1 MDEEILGSVLH
12 GIKPKDYTPIQV
24 RPTPEFG
31 GIQLT
36 EEQQAKKDNMES
48 VKDGEILPLNGFA
61 DAVEAQWESA
71 KDLVKSTDVYKN
83 LFGNSAPDDNRLEQ
97 SEKLGSALGIA
108 PQLIA
113 SDPDMYKAAVTTYER
128 QRNAAALN
136 NQPFSAKTLNEL
148 YPELDTEDPVATTI
162 ALKDY
167 TNILKNRE
175 AAAQGAAVYTMP
187 ESKLTDLSNVIG
199 YLYDTST
206 HFAGTAYEAG
216 QALDAQSE
224 LMYKASIGEISDEE
238 VEKAI
243 PDLMNAQKAYN
254 AEIGDSYVA
263 KIVGETISQ
272 LSMQKNM
279 IMRGAAEILAP
290 IAPLAQPILA
300 ATGAAVT
307 GAAALAGLIALGTAS
322 VFTGTYRAEAGQAY
336 WDWRTKKDKNGKSVY
351 TREQAIGHAKRVGRI
366 NAAIETGAWELAL
379 KGITKVWGSDAAKA
393 VIKNEA
399 AMKKLIGAG
408 RAAVGAKAIGYGAK
422 QFVKVAAPEIAE
434 EGLQSLSADMDTNLF
449 GKETVPVREM
459 MGNALD
465 AMIEAVPS
473 VVGVSIGGAA
483 LAGAG
488 AHRAMKRIAGL
499 SEMKDAVI
507 EFKRENERSMLQ
519 KLIDLRSESSLYK
532 KAPETYRKTLQN
544 QLDHTGSGTLYID
557 ASAAAENEKTH
568 DALNKL
574 VEDGTITAKEL
585 DDAIKTGK
593 PLEVETGKYMQTA
606 TPETHEALSDYT
618 TMDKGEKTIH
628 AIREERQR
636 MKDMIDIVTMTREKR
651 EAAASEKILNDHFS
665 EDTDI
670 GREDRD
676 TAREIL
682 SGGLDHIEDTCKTI
696 LQEAKDTW
704 GKLTG
709 VKELQNYMERR
720 KTQDATTSNEKGVD
734 MFDVGEG
741 KDRVHLRVSKNPDW
755 YQDFYGAYGR
765 VPNQRELYDIA
776 QEKIIAEN
784 DKGDDELKAA
794 IAEIEEAKKRVESI
808 ERVSET
814 LKSLNKED
822 LIAQTLLDPETY
834 EEAYKPLLEEIKTA
848 GNGAVTK
855 AARDSAL
862 ILAKLAEN
870 FHKNYGVPLKLA
882 MVKAG
887 KSWESTRKPYHQ
899 MAGEHARNAP
909 LDKLEVAKKM
919 EEEEASPEE
928 IWDATGWMRGPE
940 GEWRFEIPDYL
951 ENIHLDRLSEEPRYI
966 DEIYDN
972 HDLYEAYP
980 ELRDVTI
987 RVADLKTEYNG
998 EHAGANGLTI
1008 GDIIT
1013 IDRSHAAKNDTDVKK
1028 IIIHELQHVIQN
1040 EFERGFSKG
1049 GTPKTAKA
1057 AMQETLKMLRRA
1069 LEDESNGSKAAEDY
1083 VKVSKK
1089 IFEEKDFT
1097 KGLLLMA
1104 EKSKIGKAL
1113 IHEKKAELDLIISEI
1128 ITINTAIREGTDYDA
1143 YRRLG
1148 GEAES
1153 FMIEERAKEEERRTY
1168 YARHFS
1174 EILDDYYKMTQTL
1187 TKNEENKLDEL
1198 HRKEDARDK
1207 YLKDPNHDQAEGI
1220 RMMKEIV
1227 MLKKAIPDEQIIKLE
1242 KCREAYKQLDNLQK
1256 RAPMPTYNR
1265 DNRYGYAVV
1274 NFGGGVFPLAQREM
1288 IEKSMAEKQLDADE
1302 KSFADSVDRFMA
1314 GKISTDTIQVMRTPL
1329 VMRLVGA
1336 EVLPVEISVSDLK
1349 KVLVDKHTDI
1359 TPDIMKQIPR
1369 ALTDPMMIFS
1379 TYSGK
1384 NGEVRKV
1391 IVLELKDKNGATIV
1405 IPMELERKK
1414 GNYEVNQI
1422 TSAYGKTDK
1431 KTRRT
1436 SFVWFQKQLQ
1446 EGKLEYANRKK
1457 AIDWISSEQPQ
1468 WLIPKEKVDNLL
1480 SAPNVANEEDL
1491 VKMKSENPA
1500 YYQTAADKNLVAM
1513 HNIDLGN
1520 LAAAIKLGGLPVPSI
1535 AVTKKQTPY
1544 TGFGDAT
1551 LIMKKDTVDPSKTPV
1566 FSRDAWTGVFPKVIR
1581 LANMKRLT
1589 SFVEKA
1595 IEPLQKELPR
1605 EAADYGD
1612 IYDSYILR
1620 NANNKNG
1627 DVQEM
1632 LEDSLNS
1639 AGYKYYFLKTINKE
1653 PKLKWRKKG
1662 LSKELIDHPEILQAC
1677 QWLEKK
1683 YGKQGL
1689 KELLHEGPFAMLEES
1704 TDLKEANDLIVNE
1717 LSKKPEGNESPFL
1730 KRVHKRQQARLVN
1743 GETLHS
1749 LLSDYLERDR
1759 KVFEEESFKQ
1769 QLDKRI
1775 KANQNTFNAW
1785 KESFRDE
1792 MLGESVIRDSGK
1804 PADLENIVDAMLGN
1818 LKNAQKGFAGFGIG
1832 NIIASSAKKIE
1843 SFGEMHREADRN
1855 MDESTNI
1862 ETGLDKSEQYT
1873 KVKDEIIDFTDR
1885 MAEAYKWED
1894 SWESCSDASQVLMS
1908 MMSGKTFKA
1917 SARKFGFTY
1926 SAALEKQAKEI
1937 IKEVKDLPAKYFEAK
1952 PQRAVRF
1959 SEVAAAVMPKNASKE
1974 IKDYLRAQGVT
1985 IRLYDPRIE
1994 GDRERV
2000 TNSAQDRVKQYFQE
2014 GSNYQ
2019 GSYDRNTNV
2028 IELFDGANEST
2039 VIHEGAHM
2047 FLSMLENMSQM
2058 SEENVATYFNGDTA
2072 KARAALKSMQ
2082 GDLSAIRSW
2091 AAFSE
2096 DHLSEYKGT
2105 ILEKEFTKYA
2115 EDIRAGK
2122 NGAMERW
2129 MQERFARG
2137 FEKYLMDGSAPTKE
2151 MQGVFRR
2158 FKKWL
2163 TDIYKTA
2170 KSLGNVELTPEIKD
2184 IFDRMISTE
2193 DEINAWA
2200 AQRKLEA
2207 IDKTVN
2213 VNQSELG
2220 NLKAWAESVKDK
2232 ALEKAMSYYLH
2243 MVREEAIENFKASI
2257 SSEEE
2262 RTSFIESLGEENEIY
2277 QIETIYNS
2285 DTFPT
2290 KKDRDKFLQ
2299 MAGFTEKDLK
2309 EKLRAA
2315 GGTTEERWNKHIEEM
2330 VQHYREEA
2338 LTPEAIRGMAEE
2350 ILRSPEGMAKKSR
2363 IEAML
2368 LEKKVS
2374 AYIHLVN
2381 SMQMELKRSKD
2392 KKKTAREIRKRLGL
2406 VSEKETTEI
2415 DKQTDVIAKSEDKI
2429 AKLEKQKKLLKEQL
2443 EKAKAEA
2450 AAAKGENKSRK
2461 ESQTILEGN
2470 MRALEAELE
2479 KERAQRAKA
2488 DSTTKDAELT
2498 AADLAVQLQTMVDGL
2513 KESRDTMRFDMR
2525 EIKEDARNT
2534 LGGER
2539 LSHATSWRWWENKAQ
2554 IAEAR
2559 AMKAA
2564 AGNDWEG
2571 AAYWKREQAQCL
2583 TMAKFARANE
2593 EEIRRTLHGGG
2604 GKVTTPLLNE
2614 NGMER
2619 YGILGILNRISRTD
2633 KPVLMKDD
2641 ARYFV
2646 QHMAYVL
2653 GLTKKD
2659 GILPIDEN
2667 GQERPFNWRWL
2678 AIEMNP
2684 MQAMDNE
2691 NYFAEDIIPGW
2702 MRSAFEGSTALKLKD
2717 LTMDQFREMAKVMK
2731 AVYKLGRRE
2740 YEGNTLGTSFD
2751 EASQKIH
2758 DEILGNWT
2766 HRVATPGLKNQTA
2779 TSLDRLETKI
2789 HSLIKDITLPEI
2801 LIERL
2806 GKSAAE
2812 YFYKPMDKA
2821 AAHLR
2826 ELKSAARVT
2835 FRKNFAIYSRKEWT
2849 AIRSKKLY
2857 TVGLDE
2863 RGRPVS
2869 YTKEQLLA
2877 MALNF
2882 GTKSNRERLI
2892 ETLWLSDTLN
2902 TDEKTILDMLDKNLT
2917 DKDWDFVES
2926 VWEHLNSYWGERNKV
2941 QNDLYGTPLGKVQG
2955 EDFTLKSGR
2964 IIHGQY
2970 YRIKYDPLSSTKTS
2984 NFSTT
2989 DIAKMDMQNIS
3000 SFSLGM
3006 GSTKQRAG
3014 TSSGQKLRLDLDVYV
3029 EAVNEAMQHI
3039 AMREATV
3046 DVYKLLNRKEVV
3058 AAIENTAGPETLSL
3072 LQGWAKDCWH
3082 SSIKDMSEWDSTLGR
3097 ARRRFNFTTMGFRF
3111 STALLNIGNITGM
3124 MERMGAANALKAVG
3138 DFYFHGNIIE
3148 QRRFIQDK
3156 STMMRDRGA
3165 TIDRD
3170 MYMQDRLPV
3179 GKNESEFRSKI
3190 EHGKYG
3196 VDTLNSK
3203 AYWLIQVTDEM
3214 FSMPEWL
3221 YTYKNAMA
3229 VMEVD
3234 GKLTREEM
3242 DAEAVRL
3249 ADKAVRETFGSNETK
3264 DQTSFIRKNGILA
3277 QMTTF
3282 YSYTNLVT
3290 NQFIRAGYILYDKG
3304 DVKPLLAAT
3313 WYWWILGALVETV
3326 LREIGDDSDDEDKWK
3341 KKFLHVIASG
3351 GPIGGVP
3358 LVREAVPWTVDFF
3371 TGKSFGSAAPD
3382 APFFD
3387 ALKHMENFLRATKKG
3402 DLIEMGR
3409 GATKAITRTSV
3420 PVPDTITDAFWNFMR
3435 MACTDTEFTMWDWFR
3450 KSLWDKTLKEKK
3462 K

>member
-1 MDEEILGSVLH
+1 MDEEILGSVLR

-48 VKDGEILPLNGFA
+48 VKDGEILPLGGFT
-61 DAVEAQWESA
+61 DTVEAQWESA

-199 YLYDTST
+199 YLYDTGT
-206 HFAGTAYEAG
+206 RFVGTAYEAG

-224 LMYKASIGEISDEE
+224 LMYKASIGAISDEE

-243 PDLMNAQKAYN
+243 PDLMNVQKAYN

-279 IMRGAAEILAP
+279 IMRGAAEILSP

-300 ATGAAVT
+300 ATKTNLPQIATLGAASAASAVGATGAVAGAAVT
-307 GAAALAGLIALGTAS
+307 GAAALTGLIALGTAS
-322 VFTGTYRAEAGQAY
+322 VFVGTYRAEAGQAY
-336 WDWRTKKDKNGKSVY
+336 WDWRAKKDKNGKSVY
-351 TREQAIGHAKRVGRI
+351 TRDEAIGHAKRVGVI
-366 NAAIETGAWELAL
+366 NAAIEAGAMELAL

-408 RAAVGAKAIGYGAK
+408 RNTVRAKAIGYGAK
-422 QFVKVAAPEIAE
+422 QLVKVAAPEIAE
-434 EGLQSLSADMDTNLF
+434 EGLQSLSADIDTNLF
-449 GKETVPVREM
+449 GKETVSIREM
-459 MGNALD
+459 TGNALD

-473 VVGVSIGGAA
+473 VVGMSIGGAA
-483 LAGAG
+483 LAGVG
-488 AHRAMKRIAGL
+488 ANRAMKRISGL

-519 KLIDLRSESSLYK
+519 KLMDLRSESSLYK
-532 KAPETYRKTLQN
+532 KAPETYQKTLQN
-544 QLDHTGSGTLYID
+544 QLDRTGSGTLYID

-606 TPETHEALSDYT
+606 TPETHDALSDYT

-696 LQEAKDTW
+696 LQEAKDAW

-709 VKELQNYMERR
+709 VKELQDYMERR
-720 KTQDATTSNEKGVD
+720 KTQDANFSNEKGVD

-765 VPNQRELYDIA
+765 APNQRELYDIA

-784 DKGDDELKAA
+784 DKGDEESKAA

-834 EEAYKPLLEEIKTA
+834 EEAYKPLLEEIKAA

-862 ILAKLAEN
+862 VLAKLAEN

-887 KSWESTRKPYHQ
+887 EVVGINKEGYHQ
-899 MAGEHARNAP
+899 MAGEYAHNV
-909 LDKLEVAKKM
+909 LSSKSTKK
-919 EEEEASPEE
+919 
-928 IWDATGWMRGPE
+928 D
-940 GEWRFEIPDYL
+940 
-951 ENIHLDRLSEEPRYI
+951 
-966 DEIYDN
+966 
-972 HDLYEAYP
+972 
-980 ELRDVTI
+980 
-987 RVADLKTEYNG
+987 
-998 EHAGANGLTI
+998 
-1008 GDIIT
+1008 
-1013 IDRSHAAKNDTDVKK
+1013 
-1028 IIIHELQHVIQN
+1028 
-1040 EFERGFSKG
+1040 
-1049 GTPKTAKA
+1049 
-1057 AMQETLKMLRRA
+1057 
-1069 LEDESNGSKAAEDY
+1069 
-1083 VKVSKK
+1083 
-1089 IFEEKDFT
+1089 
-1097 KGLLLMA
+1097 MA
-1104 EKSKIGKAL
+1104 E
-1113 IHEKKAELDLIISEI
+1113 
-1128 ITINTAIREGTDYDA
+1128 R
-1143 YRRLG
+1143 
-1148 GEAES
+1148 
-1153 FMIEERAKEEERRTY
+1153 
-1168 YARHFS
+1168 
-1174 EILDDYYKMTQTL
+1174 
-1187 TKNEENKLDEL
+1187 
-1198 HRKEDARDK
+1198 
-1207 YLKDPNHDQAEGI
+1207 
-1220 RMMKEIV
+1220 
-1227 MLKKAIPDEQIIKLE
+1227 
-1242 KCREAYKQLDNLQK
+1242 
-1256 RAPMPTYNR
+1256 
-1265 DNRYGYAVV
+1265 
-1274 NFGGGVFPLAQREM
+1274 
-1288 IEKSMAEKQLDADE
+1288 QLDADE

-1457 AIDWISSEQPQ
+1457 ATDWISSEQPH
-1468 WLIPKEKVDNLL
+1468 WLIPEEKVDNLL

-1491 VKMKSENPA
+1491 VKLKSENPT
-1500 YYQTAADKNLVAM
+1500 YYQTAADKDLVAM

-1520 LAAAIKLGGLPVPSI
+1520 PAAAIKLGGLPVPSI

-1544 TGFGDAT
+1544 TEFGDAT

-1595 IEPLQKELPR
+1595 IEPLQEELPR

-1612 IYDSYILR
+1612 IYASYILR

-1627 DVQEM
+1627 DVQKM

-1662 LSKELIDHPEILQAC
+1662 LNKELIDHPEILQAC
-1677 QWLEKK
+1677 QGLEKK

-1689 KELLHEGPFAMLEES
+1689 KELLYEGPFSMLEES

-1730 KRVHKRQQARLVN
+1730 KRVHERQRARLVN
-1743 GETLHS
+1743 GEKLHS
-1749 LLSDYLERDR
+1749 LLSDYLERDK
-1759 KVFEEESFKQ
+1759 KVFEGESFKQ
-1769 QLDKRI
+1769 QLDERI

-1818 LKNAQKGFAGFGIG
+1818 LKNAQKSFAGFGIG

-1843 SFGEMHREADRN
+1843 SFGEMHREADRK

-1862 ETGLDKSEQYT
+1862 ETSLDKSEQYT
-1873 KVKDEIIDFTDR
+1873 KVKNEIMDFTDR

-1894 SWESCSDASQVLMS
+1894 HWESCSDASQVLMS

-2019 GSYDRNTNV
+2019 GSYDRNANV

-2058 SEENVATYFNGDTA
+2058 SEENVVTYFNGDTA

-2082 GDLSAIRSW
+2082 GDLSTIRSW

-2122 NGAMERW
+2122 AGAMERW

-2193 DEINAWA
+2193 AEINAWA

-2262 RTSFIESLGEENEIY
+2262 RTSYSESLGEENEIY

-2285 DTFPT
+2285 DIFPT
-2290 KKDRDKFLQ
+2290 KKDRDEFLQ
-2299 MAGFTEKDLK
+2299 MAGLTEKDLK

-2406 VSEKETTEI
+2406 VSEKETTEV

-2450 AAAKGENKSRK
+2450 AAAKGENQSRK

-2513 KESRDTMRFDMR
+2513 KESRDAMRFDMR
-2525 EIKEDARNT
+2525 EIKQDARNT
-2534 LGGER
+2534 LGGEK

-2564 AGNDWEG
+2564 AGNDLEG

-2583 TMAKFARANE
+2583 TMAKYAKLNE

-2633 KPVLMKDD
+2633 KPVMMKDD

-2659 GILPIDEN
+2659 GILPIDKN
-2667 GQERPFNWRWL
+2667 GQERPFSWRWL

-2691 NYFAEDIIPGW
+2691 KYFAEDIIPGW
-2702 MRSAFEGSTALKLKD
+2702 MRSAFDGSSPMKMKD

-2751 EASQKIH
+2751 DAAQKIH

-2766 HRVATPGLKNQTA
+2766 HRVASPGLKNQTA
-2779 TSLDRLETKI
+2779 TGLDRLGTKI

-2812 YFYKPMDKA
+2812 YFYKPIDKA
-2821 AAHLR
+2821 TAHLR

-2835 FRKNFAIYSRKEWT
+2835 FRTNFDTYSRKEWT

-2863 RGRPVS
+2863 RGKPVS

-2892 ETLWLSDTLN
+2892 ETLWLSDTLT
-2902 TDEKTILDMLDKNLT
+2902 TDEKSILDMLDKNLT
-2917 DKDWDFVES
+2917 DKDWDFVEK
-2926 VWEHLNSYWGERNKV
+2926 VWDHLNSYWGERNKV

-2964 IIHGQY
+2964 VIHGQY

-3014 TSSGQKLRLDLDVYV
+3014 ASGGQKLRLDLDVYV

-3058 AAIENTAGPETLSL
+3058 TAIENAAGPETLSL

-3124 MERMGAANALKAVG
+3124 MDRMGAANALKAVG
-3138 DFYFHGNIIE
+3138 DFYFHGNIRE
-3148 QRRFIQDK
+3148 QRAFIQNK

-3179 GKNESEFRSKI
+3179 GKNESELRSKI

-3196 VDTLNSK
+3196 VDALNSK
-3203 AYWLIQVTDEM
+3203 AYWLIQATDEM
-3214 FSMPEWL
+3214 FSLPEWL

-3313 WYWWILGALVETV
+3313 WYWWILGALVETT

-3341 KKFLHVIASG
+3341 KKFLHVLASG

-3387 ALKHMENFLRATKKG
+3387 TLKHMENFLRAAKKG

-3409 GATKAITRTSV
+3409 GATKAITRTSI

>member
-1 MDEEILGSVLH
+1 MDEEILGSVLR

-61 DAVEAQWESA
+61 DAVDAQWESA

-108 PQLIA
+108 PQLIV

-199 YLYDTST
+199 YLYDTGT
-206 HFAGTAYEAG
+206 HFASTAYEAG

-243 PDLMNAQKAYN
+243 PDLMNAKKAYN

-279 IMRGAAEILAP
+279 IMRGAAEILSP

-300 ATGAAVT
+300 ATKTNLPQIATLGAASAAGAVGATGAVAGVAVT
-307 GAAALAGLIALGTAS
+307 GAAALTGLIALGTAS

-434 EGLQSLSADMDTNLF
+434 EGLQSLSEDIDTNLF

-473 VVGVSIGGAA
+473 VVGMSIGGAA

-519 KLIDLRSESSLYK
+519 KLMDLRSESSLYK

-606 TPETHEALSDYT
+606 TTETHEALSDYT

-651 EAAASEKILNDHFS
+651 EAAATEKILNDHFS
-665 EDTDI
+665 DDTDI

-709 VKELQNYMERR
+709 VKELQDYMERR
-720 KTQDATTSNEKGVD
+720 KTQDANTSNEKGVD

-755 YQDFYGAYGR
+755 YQDFYGTYGR
-765 VPNQRELYDIA
+765 APNQRELYDIA

-784 DKGDDELKAA
+784 NKGDDESKAA

-855 AARDSAL
+855 SARDSAL
-862 ILAKLAEN
+862 VLAKLAEN

-887 KSWESTRKPYHQ
+887 EVVGIREGAYGMAAFEIRKAGATKVSQLLERIDKGIRHSAIRFTDDNGVSWAGERIPHIRKHLTDEEIQDLSEHIGTIEEYAPSDWQDGDYKGQLEGKHYVVKVKGAKGTYYAVLSFAENGKIWIATAANDKQSNQYKKEIGAFHAEMLTDKAAASDSHQNAPISLQSLQEKIGIVKKSAYHQ
-899 MAGEHARNAP
+899 MAGEYAHNV
-909 LDKLEVAKKM
+909 LSDKLRKK
-919 EEEEASPEE
+919 
-928 IWDATGWMRGPE
+928 G
-940 GEWRFEIPDYL
+940 
-951 ENIHLDRLSEEPRYI
+951 
-966 DEIYDN
+966 
-972 HDLYEAYP
+972 
-980 ELRDVTI
+980 
-987 RVADLKTEYNG
+987 
-998 EHAGANGLTI
+998 
-1008 GDIIT
+1008 
-1013 IDRSHAAKNDTDVKK
+1013 
-1028 IIIHELQHVIQN
+1028 
-1040 EFERGFSKG
+1040 
-1049 GTPKTAKA
+1049 
-1057 AMQETLKMLRRA
+1057 
-1069 LEDESNGSKAAEDY
+1069 
-1083 VKVSKK
+1083 
-1089 IFEEKDFT
+1089 
-1097 KGLLLMA
+1097 MA
-1104 EKSKIGKAL
+1104 E
-1113 IHEKKAELDLIISEI
+1113 
-1128 ITINTAIREGTDYDA
+1128 
-1143 YRRLG
+1143 
-1148 GEAES
+1148 
-1153 FMIEERAKEEERRTY
+1153 
-1168 YARHFS
+1168 
-1174 EILDDYYKMTQTL
+1174 Q
-1187 TKNEENKLDEL
+1187 
-1198 HRKEDARDK
+1198 
-1207 YLKDPNHDQAEGI
+1207 
-1220 RMMKEIV
+1220 
-1227 MLKKAIPDEQIIKLE
+1227 
-1242 KCREAYKQLDNLQK
+1242 
-1256 RAPMPTYNR
+1256 
-1265 DNRYGYAVV
+1265 
-1274 NFGGGVFPLAQREM
+1274 
-1288 IEKSMAEKQLDADE
+1288 QLDADE

-1314 GKISTDTIQVMRTPL
+1314 GKEEAPMVRVMTTPL
-1329 VMRLVGA
+1329 VLKLTGA
-1336 EVLPVEISVSDLK
+1336 EVLPVEIAKTDLEK
-1349 KVLVDKHTDI
+1349 ILNRKHAGDM
-1359 TPDIMKQIPR
+1359 TPEIMKRLPR
-1369 ALTDPMMIFS
+1369 ALTDPIMIFKS
-1379 TYSGK
+1379 YTGP
-1384 NGEVRKV
+1384 NGEERRVV
-1391 IVLELKDKNGATIV
+1391 VVDLKDNNGATIV
-1405 IPMELERKK
+1405 VPFELKATNTERR
-1414 GNYEVNQI
+1414 YIVNRI
-1422 TSAYGKTDK
+1422 ASVYGKTGNR
-1431 KTRRT
+1431 TRT
-1436 SFVWFQKQLQ
+1436 PSYEWFGRQL
-1446 EGKLEYANRKK
+1446 ENGNLLYANRKK
-1457 AIDWISSEQPQ
+1457 AINEILQRSPNWP
-1468 WLIPKEKVDNLL
+1468 IPEEKVDNLL

-1491 VKMKSENPA
+1491 VKLKSENPT
-1500 YYQTAADKNLVAM
+1500 YYQTAADKDLVVY
-1513 HNIDLGN
+1513 HNVSAGKLRE
-1520 LAAAIKLGGLPVPSI
+1520 AIKLGGLPMPSLAI
-1535 AVTKKQTPY
+1535 TKRDIP
-1544 TGFGDAT
+1544 FGDFGEIT
-1551 LIMKKDTVDPSKTPV
+1551 LIGDKDMIDPRKSRSNEV
-1566 FSRDAWTGVFPKVIR
+1566 FSRDAYTVRKPVVNYEVPAKIDSDAFHKKYEETRKFLKKNSIDVGEINFSFYDGEES
-1581 LANMKRLT
+1581 LAAMENNI
-1589 SFVEKA
+1589 A
-1595 IEPLQKELPR
+1595 I
-1605 EAADYGD
+1605 
-1612 IYDSYILR
+1612 
-1620 NANNKNG
+1620 
-1627 DVQEM
+1627 
-1632 LEDSLNS
+1632 
-1639 AGYKYYFLKTINKE
+1639 KYYYVKNVLKKDIPIKE
-1653 PKLKWRKKG
+1653 RTVTPPVRGERFFKEYPKLIHALKSPMVKKGDFSEVDQAARPYFDDMRQDIAKGKGLVG
-1662 LSKELIDHPEILQAC
+1662 LSKRLLAKWTTNGHINEEGVKEFLLRLSAYEEDKKKKAYKEVDRQAFIKDLRKTIEEAGMERFTAFVRSEFDSLYKDRYLWDNGKKYAFNIDNIVKLMKKYRGTNNEGPGGINYGFNSLLAFLSKKFTSIRDIKNHESLLAPNKKELARYKKAEDMYNRLIDEAAELRGSYGMDLDMDLAELMKDTRDGKKDLHGFPEDKKFLQHI
-1677 QWLEKK
+1677 KD
-1683 YGKQGL
+1683 
-1689 KELLHEGPFAMLEES
+1689 F
-1704 TDLKEANDLIVNE
+1704 LKEAD
-1717 LSKKPEGNESPFL
+1717 
-1730 KRVHKRQQARLVN
+1730 
-1743 GETLHS
+1743 
-1749 LLSDYLERDR
+1749 
-1759 KVFEEESFKQ
+1759 KV
-1769 QLDKRI
+1769 
-1775 KANQNTFNAW
+1775 T
-1785 KESFRDE
+1785 
-1792 MLGESVIRDSGK
+1792 
-1804 PADLENIVDAMLGN
+1804 
-1818 LKNAQKGFAGFGIG
+1818 
-1832 NIIASSAKKIE
+1832 
-1843 SFGEMHREADRN
+1843 
-1855 MDESTNI
+1855 
-1862 ETGLDKSEQYT
+1862 
-1873 KVKDEIIDFTDR
+1873 TD
-1885 MAEAYKWED
+1885 
-1894 SWESCSDASQVLMS
+1894 
-1908 MMSGKTFKA
+1908 
-1917 SARKFGFTY
+1917 
-1926 SAALEKQAKEI
+1926 
-1937 IKEVKDLPAKYFEAK
+1937 YFEAK
-1952 PQRAVRF
+1952 PARKVTFDEFSGAVIPKGT
-1959 SEVAAAVMPKNASKE
+1959 SEETVNFLES
-1974 IKDYLRAQGVT
+1974 QGIVV
-1985 IRLYDPRIE
+1985 REYDQDVE
-1994 GDRERV
+1994 GDREAKAKELGQKLNV
-2000 TNSAQDRVKQYFQE
+2000 YFQ
-2014 GSNYQ
+2014 NKYQ
-2019 GSYDRNTNV
+2019 GSYDRNANV

-2058 SEENVATYFNGDTA
+2058 SEENVATHFNGDTE
-2072 KARAALKSMQ
+2072 KARAAMKSMQ
-2082 GDLSAIRSW
+2082 GDLSTIRSW

-2122 NGAMERW
+2122 AGAMERW

-2193 DEINAWA
+2193 SEINAWA

-2290 KKDRDKFLQ
+2290 KKDRDEFLQ
-2299 MAGFTEKDLK
+2299 MAGLTEKDLE

-2350 ILRSPEGMAKKSR
+2350 IIRSPEGMAKKSR

-2450 AAAKGENKSRK
+2450 EAAKGENKSRK

-2479 KERAQRAKA
+2479 KERNARAKA

-2513 KESRDTMRFDMR
+2513 KESRDAMRFDMR

-2534 LGGER
+2534 LGGEK

-2633 KPVLMKDD
+2633 KPVMMKDD

-2659 GILPIDEN
+2659 GILPIDES

-2678 AIEMNP
+2678 AVEMNP
-2684 MQAMDNE
+2684 MQAMDDDR
-2691 NYFAEDIIPGW
+2691 YMAEDIIPGW
-2702 MRSAFEGSTALKLKD
+2702 MRSAFEGSTSLKLKD

-2751 EASQKIH
+2751 NAAQKIH
-2758 DEILGNWT
+2758 DEILDNWT

-2779 TSLDRLETKI
+2779 TSLDRLGTKI

-2801 LIERL
+2801 LIERM

-2863 RGRPVS
+2863 RGKPVS

-2964 IIHGQY
+2964 IIHGKY

-3014 TSSGQKLRLDLDVYV
+3014 ASGGQKLRLDLDVYV

-3082 SSIKDMSEWDSTLGR
+3082 SSIKDMSEWDSALGR

-3111 STALLNIGNITGM
+3111 STALMNIGNITGM
-3124 MERMGAANALKAVG
+3124 MDRMGAANALKAVG
-3138 DFYFHGNIIE
+3138 DFYFHGNIVE
-3148 QRRFIQDK
+3148 QRRFIQTK

-3203 AYWLIQVTDEM
+3203 AYWLIQATDEM
-3214 FSMPEWL
+3214 FSLPEWL
-3221 YTYKNAMA
+3221 FTYKRAMA
-3229 VMEVD
+3229 AMEIE
-3234 GKLTREEM
+3234 GKLNRDEM

-3282 YSYTNLVT
+3282 YSYTNLFT
-3290 NQFIRAGYILYDKG
+3290 NQFIRAGYVLYDKG
-3304 DVKPLLAAT
+3304 DVKPLIAAT
-3313 WYWWILGALVETV
+3313 WYWWILGALVETT

-3387 ALKHMENFLRATKKG
+3387 TLKHMEKFLRATKKG

-3409 GATKAITRTSV
+3409 GATKTITRTSI

>member
-24 RPTPEFG
+24 RQTPEFG

-48 VKDGEILPLNGFA
+48 VKDGEILPLGGFA
-61 DAVEAQWESA
+61 DTVEAQWESA

-83 LFGNSAPDDNRLEQ
+83 LFGSSAPDDNRLEQ

-175 AAAQGAAVYTMP
+175 AAAQGVAVYAMP
-187 ESKLTDLSNVIG
+187 ESKLNDISNVIG
-199 YLYDTST
+199 YLYDTGT
-206 HFAGTAYEAG
+206 HFASTAYEAG

-243 PDLMNAQKAYN
+243 PGLMNAQKAYN

-300 ATGAAVT
+300 ATKTNLPQIATLGAASAASAVGATGAVAGAAVT

-379 KGITKVWGSDAAKA
+379 KGIIKVWGSDAAKA

-422 QFVKVAAPEIAE
+422 QFAKVAAPEIAE
-434 EGLQSLSADMDTNLF
+434 EGLQSLSSDLDTRFF
-449 GKETVPVREM
+449 GKEKVPVREM

-473 VVGVSIGGAA
+473 VVGMSIGGAA

-488 AHRAMKRIAGL
+488 AHRAMKRITGL

-519 KLIDLRSESSLYK
+519 KLMDLRSESSLYK

-651 EAAASEKILNDHFS
+651 EAAATEKILNDHFS
-665 EDTDI
+665 DDTDI

-696 LQEAKDTW
+696 LQEAKDAW

-709 VKELQNYMERR
+709 VEALQDYMERR
-720 KTQDATTSNEKGVD
+720 KTQDANFSNEKGVD

-755 YQDFYGAYGR
+755 YQDFYGTYGR
-765 VPNQRELYDIA
+765 APNQRELYDIA

-784 DKGDDELKAA
+784 DKGDEESKAA

-834 EEAYKPLLEEIKTA
+834 EEAYKPLLEEIKAA

-862 ILAKLAEN
+862 VLAKLAEN

-882 MVKAG
+882 MIAAGEVSPETASQLNQSAIENELQLVKEKYWNTEEWMKAPDGTLTKLTERQWLITHSETFREWFGDWETVEKVTKLYYGNPIVMTEGGFKEKLEKAARDNGINIAADADSIRKEIKTIFKSLYPGKELSKGYREPGRVKNLDGELISITVSSAKELRHHSTNPRTLFLAVSLDSVIENATFLYEEVKDESRVKKSNQTTLAYRYYATRVVVNGEECIARIIVRKDKNGNLYFYDGDITSNEQIKKDLPKYLYPDTKTGQNLG
-887 KSWESTRKPYHQ
+887 KSLFTHSIQEWLAKVKETTDKIGGNGEVLASVVNDFEESSTYHQ
-899 MAGEHARNAP
+899 MAGEYAHNV
-909 LDKLEVAKKM
+909 LSGKLTKK
-919 EEEEASPEE
+919 
-928 IWDATGWMRGPE
+928 D
-940 GEWRFEIPDYL
+940 
-951 ENIHLDRLSEEPRYI
+951 
-966 DEIYDN
+966 
-972 HDLYEAYP
+972 
-980 ELRDVTI
+980 
-987 RVADLKTEYNG
+987 
-998 EHAGANGLTI
+998 
-1008 GDIIT
+1008 
-1013 IDRSHAAKNDTDVKK
+1013 
-1028 IIIHELQHVIQN
+1028 
-1040 EFERGFSKG
+1040 
-1049 GTPKTAKA
+1049 
-1057 AMQETLKMLRRA
+1057 
-1069 LEDESNGSKAAEDY
+1069 
-1083 VKVSKK
+1083 
-1089 IFEEKDFT
+1089 
-1097 KGLLLMA
+1097 MA
-1104 EKSKIGKAL
+1104 E
-1113 IHEKKAELDLIISEI
+1113 
-1128 ITINTAIREGTDYDA
+1128 R
-1143 YRRLG
+1143 
-1148 GEAES
+1148 
-1153 FMIEERAKEEERRTY
+1153 
-1168 YARHFS
+1168 
-1174 EILDDYYKMTQTL
+1174 
-1187 TKNEENKLDEL
+1187 
-1198 HRKEDARDK
+1198 
-1207 YLKDPNHDQAEGI
+1207 
-1220 RMMKEIV
+1220 
-1227 MLKKAIPDEQIIKLE
+1227 
-1242 KCREAYKQLDNLQK
+1242 
-1256 RAPMPTYNR
+1256 
-1265 DNRYGYAVV
+1265 
-1274 NFGGGVFPLAQREM
+1274 
-1288 IEKSMAEKQLDADE
+1288 QLDADE

-1349 KVLVDKHTDI
+1349 KVLVDKHADI

-1384 NGEVRKV
+1384 NGEARKV
-1391 IVLELKDKNGATIV
+1391 IVLELKDENGATIV
-1405 IPMELERKK
+1405 VPMELEHMSDGYK
-1414 GNYEVNQI
+1414 VNRM
-1422 TSAYGKTDK
+1422 TSTYGKTDR
-1431 KTRRT
+1431 KTGEP
-1436 SFVWFQKQLQ
+1436 SYEWFKKQL
-1446 EGKLEYANRKK
+1446 EAGNLEYVNRKK
-1457 AIDWISSEQPQ
+1457 ATDWISTEQPD

-1491 VKMKSENPA
+1491 VKLKSENPT
-1500 YYQTAADKNLVAM
+1500 YYQTAADKDLVVY
-1513 HNIDLGN
+1513 HNVSTGKLRE
-1520 LAAAIKLGGLPVPSI
+1520 AIKLGGLPMPSLAI
-1535 AVTKKQTPY
+1535 TKRDIP
-1544 TGFGDAT
+1544 FGDFGEIT
-1551 LIMKKDTVDPSKTPV
+1551 LIGDKDVIDPRKSRSNEV
-1566 FSRDAWTGVFPKVIR
+1566 FSRDAYTVRKPVVNYEVPAKIDSDAFHKKYEETRKFLNKNSIDVGEINFSFYDGEESLAAMENNIAIKYYYVKNVLKKDIPIKERTVTPPVRGERLFKEYPELIHVLKSSKVKKGDFSEVDQAARPYFDEMRQDIAMGKGLVGRSKRVLAKWTTNGHINEEGVKELLLR
-1581 LANMKRLT
+1581 LSTYEEDKKKKPYKEVDRQD
-1589 SFVEKA
+1589 FVKDLRKA
-1595 IEPLQKELPR
+1595 IEEAGIERFTAFVRSEFDSLYKDRYLWDNGKKYAFNIDNIVKLMKKYRGTNNEGPGGINYGFNSLLTFLSKKFTSIRDIKNHESLLAPNKKELAR
-1605 EAADYGD
+1605 YKKAEDMYNRLIDEAAELRGSYGMD
-1612 IYDSYILR
+1612 LDMDLAGLMKDTR
-1620 NANNKNG
+1620 DGKKDLHG
-1627 DVQEM
+1627 FP
-1632 LEDSLNS
+1632 ED
-1639 AGYKYYFLKTINKE
+1639 KKFLQHIK
-1653 PKLKWRKKG
+1653 
-1662 LSKELIDHPEILQAC
+1662 D
-1677 QWLEKK
+1677 
-1683 YGKQGL
+1683 
-1689 KELLHEGPFAMLEES
+1689 F
-1704 TDLKEANDLIVNE
+1704 LKEAD
-1717 LSKKPEGNESPFL
+1717 
-1730 KRVHKRQQARLVN
+1730 
-1743 GETLHS
+1743 
-1749 LLSDYLERDR
+1749 
-1759 KVFEEESFKQ
+1759 KV
-1769 QLDKRI
+1769 
-1775 KANQNTFNAW
+1775 T
-1785 KESFRDE
+1785 
-1792 MLGESVIRDSGK
+1792 
-1804 PADLENIVDAMLGN
+1804 
-1818 LKNAQKGFAGFGIG
+1818 
-1832 NIIASSAKKIE
+1832 
-1843 SFGEMHREADRN
+1843 
-1855 MDESTNI
+1855 
-1862 ETGLDKSEQYT
+1862 
-1873 KVKDEIIDFTDR
+1873 TD
-1885 MAEAYKWED
+1885 
-1894 SWESCSDASQVLMS
+1894 
-1908 MMSGKTFKA
+1908 
-1917 SARKFGFTY
+1917 
-1926 SAALEKQAKEI
+1926 
-1937 IKEVKDLPAKYFEAK
+1937 YFEAK
-1952 PQRAVRF
+1952 PARKVTFDEFSGAVIPKGT
-1959 SEVAAAVMPKNASKE
+1959 SEETVNFLES
-1974 IKDYLRAQGVT
+1974 QGIVV
-1985 IRLYDPRIE
+1985 REYDQDVE
-1994 GDRERV
+1994 GDREAKAKELGQKLNV
-2000 TNSAQDRVKQYFQE
+2000 YFQ
-2014 GSNYQ
+2014 NKYQ
-2019 GSYDRNTNV
+2019 GSYDRNANV

-2072 KARAALKSMQ
+2072 KARAALKGMQ
-2082 GDLSAIRSW
+2082 GDLSTIRSW
-2091 AAFSE
+2091 TAFSE

-2122 NGAMERW
+2122 AGAMERW

-2137 FEKYLMDGSAPTKE
+2137 FEKYLMEGSAPTKE

-2170 KSLGNVELTPEIKD
+2170 KNLGNVELTPEIKD
-2184 IFDRMISTE
+2184 IFDHMISTE
-2193 DEINAWA
+2193 SEINAWA

-2220 NLKAWAESVKDK
+2220 NLKAWAESVKDQ

-2243 MVREEAIENFKASI
+2243 MVREEAIENFKAAI

-2262 RTSFIESLGEENEIY
+2262 RSSFIESLGEENEIY

-2290 KKDRDKFLQ
+2290 KKDRDEFLQ

-2513 KESRDTMRFDMR
+2513 KESRDAMRFDMR

-2534 LGGER
+2534 LGGEK

-2633 KPVLMKDD
+2633 KPVMMKDD

-2659 GILPIDEN
+2659 GILPIDES

-2678 AIEMNP
+2678 AVEMNP
-2684 MQAMDNE
+2684 MQAMDDDR
-2691 NYFAEDIIPGW
+2691 YMAEDIIPGW
-2702 MRSAFEGSTALKLKD
+2702 IRSAFDSSSPMKMKD
-2717 LTMDQFREMAKVMK
+2717 LTMNQFREMAKVMK

-2779 TSLDRLETKI
+2779 TSLDRLGTKI

-2863 RGRPVS
+2863 RGKPVS

-2917 DKDWDFVES
+2917 DKDWDFVEK
-2926 VWEHLNSYWGERNKV
+2926 VWDHLNSYWGERNKV

-2964 IIHGQY
+2964 VIHGAY

-3014 TSSGQKLRLDLDVYV
+3014 ASGGQKLRLDLDVYV

-3138 DFYFHGNIIE
+3138 DFYFHGNIVE
-3148 QRRFIQDK
+3148 QRRFIQTK

-3203 AYWLIQVTDEM
+3203 AYWLIQATDEM
-3214 FSMPEWL
+3214 FSLPEWL
-3221 YTYKNAMA
+3221 FTYKRAMA
-3229 VMEVD
+3229 AMEIE
-3234 GKLTREEM
+3234 GKLNRDEM

-3313 WYWWILGALVETV
+3313 WYWWILGALVETT

-3358 LVREAVPWTVDFF
+3358 LAREAVPWTVDFF

-3387 ALKHMENFLRATKKG
+3387 TLKHMENFLRATKKG

-3409 GATKAITRTSV
+3409 GATKAITRTSI

>member
-12 GIKPKDYTPIQV
+12 GIKPKDYTPIKV
-24 RPTPEFG
+24 RQTPEFG

-48 VKDGEILPLNGFA
+48 VKDGEILPLGGFT
-61 DAVEAQWESA
+61 DTVEAQWESA

-199 YLYDTST
+199 YLYDTGT

-224 LMYKASIGEISDEE
+224 IMYRASIGEISDEE

-254 AEIGDSYVA
+254 AEIGNSYVA

-300 ATGAAVT
+300 ATKTNLPQIATLGAASAAGAVGATGAVAGAAVT

-422 QFVKVAAPEIAE
+422 QFAKVAAPEIAE
-434 EGLQSLSADMDTNLF
+434 EGLQSLSADIDTRLF

-473 VVGVSIGGAA
+473 VVGMSIGGAA

-488 AHRAMKRIAGL
+488 AHRAMKRITGL

-519 KLIDLRSESSLYK
+519 KLMDLRSESSLYK

-651 EAAASEKILNDHFS
+651 EAAASEKILNDHFF

-696 LQEAKDTW
+696 LQEAKDAW

-709 VKELQNYMERR
+709 VKELQDYMERR
-720 KTQDATTSNEKGVD
+720 KTQDANFSNEKGVD

-765 VPNQRELYDIA
+765 APNQRELYDIA

-784 DKGDDELKAA
+784 DKGDEESKAA

-834 EEAYKPLLEEIKTA
+834 EEAYKPLLAQIQAA

-870 FHKNYGVPLKLA
+870 FHRNYGVPLKLA
-882 MVKAG
+882 MIAAGEVSPETAHQLNQSAIENELQLVKEKYWNTDEWMKAPDGTPTKLTEHQWLIAHSEPFKKWFGDWDTVEKINGLINGVHVELAEKEMQHFQKMDFKAAKEEAKDVFRKLFSTVKNNTGYPEPAAVKRKDGEEIVVPMSALKEIRRHSADRRVLVAVSRLPDIIRDSTFLFESEKDLTRNKRLNQTTTGYRYYGIKVGNKPGQYIRIVVRTDENG
-887 KSWESTRKPYHQ
+887 KHYLYDMDFNGADKNKKSPHQTMLLDPKNESQSDKSFFTHSIQEWLVKVKETTDKIGGNGEVLASVVNDFEESSTYHQ
-899 MAGEHARNAP
+899 MA
-909 LDKLEVAKKM
+909 
-919 EEEEASPEE
+919 EEYAH
-928 IWDATGWMRGPE
+928 DV
-940 GEWRFEIPDYL
+940 
-951 ENIHLDRLSEEPRYI
+951 LS
-966 DEIYDN
+966 
-972 HDLYEAYP
+972 
-980 ELRDVTI
+980 
-987 RVADLKTEYNG
+987 
-998 EHAGANGLTI
+998 
-1008 GDIIT
+1008 
-1013 IDRSHAAKNDTDVKK
+1013 
-1028 IIIHELQHVIQN
+1028 
-1040 EFERGFSKG
+1040 
-1049 GTPKTAKA
+1049 
-1057 AMQETLKMLRRA
+1057 
-1069 LEDESNGSKAAEDY
+1069 
-1083 VKVSKK
+1083 
-1089 IFEEKDFT
+1089 
-1097 KGLLLMA
+1097 
-1104 EKSKIGKAL
+1104 GK
-1113 IHEKKAELDLIISEI
+1113 
-1128 ITINTAIREGTDYDA
+1128 
-1143 YRRLG
+1143 
-1148 GEAES
+1148 
-1153 FMIEERAKEEERRTY
+1153 
-1168 YARHFS
+1168 
-1174 EILDDYYKMTQTL
+1174 L
-1187 TKNEENKLDEL
+1187 TKKGT
-1198 HRKEDARDK
+1198 
-1207 YLKDPNHDQAEGI
+1207 AE
-1220 RMMKEIV
+1220 R
-1227 MLKKAIPDEQIIKLE
+1227 
-1242 KCREAYKQLDNLQK
+1242 
-1256 RAPMPTYNR
+1256 
-1265 DNRYGYAVV
+1265 
-1274 NFGGGVFPLAQREM
+1274 
-1288 IEKSMAEKQLDADE
+1288 QLDADE
-1302 KSFADSVDRFMA
+1302 KFFADSVDRFMV

-1336 EVLPVEISVSDLK
+1336 EVLPVEISASDLK

-1457 AIDWISSEQPQ
+1457 ATDWISSEQPH
-1468 WLIPKEKVDNLL
+1468 WLIPEEKVDNLL

-1491 VKMKSENPA
+1491 VKLKSENPT
-1500 YYQTAADKNLVAM
+1500 YYQTAADKDLVVY
-1513 HNIDLGN
+1513 HNVSAGKLRE
-1520 LAAAIKLGGLPVPSI
+1520 AIKLGGLPMPSLAI
-1535 AVTKKQTPY
+1535 TKRDIP
-1544 TGFGDAT
+1544 FGDFGEIT
-1551 LIMKKDTVDPSKTPV
+1551 LIGDKDMIDPRKSRRNEV
-1566 FSRDAWTGVFPKVIR
+1566 FSRDAYTVRKPVVNYEVPAKI
-1581 LANMKRLT
+1581 
-1589 SFVEKA
+1589 
-1595 IEPLQKELPR
+1595 
-1605 EAADYGD
+1605 
-1612 IYDSYILR
+1612 DSDAFHKKYEETRKFL
-1620 NANNKNG
+1620 NKNSI
-1627 DVQEM
+1627 DVGEINFSFYNG
-1632 LEDSLNS
+1632 EESLAAMENNI
-1639 AGYKYYFLKTINKE
+1639 AIKYYYVKNVLKKDIPIKE
-1653 PKLKWRKKG
+1653 RTVTPPVRGERLFKKYPELIHALKSSKVKEGDFSEVDQAARPYFDEMRQDIAMGKG
-1662 LSKELIDHPEILQAC
+1662 LVGRSKRVLAKWTTNGHINEE
-1677 QWLEKK
+1677 
-1683 YGKQGL
+1683 GV
-1689 KELLHEGPFAMLEES
+1689 KELLLRLSAYEEDKKKKPYKEVDRQDFVKDLRKTIEEAGIERFTAFVRSEFDSLYKDRYLWDNGKKYAFNIDNIVKLMKKYRGTNNEGPGGINYGFNSLLAFLSKKFTSIRDIKNHES
-1704 TDLKEANDLIVNE
+1704 LLAPNKKELARYKKAEDMYNRLIDEAAELRGSYGMDLDMDLAGLMKDTRDGKKDLHGFPEDKKFLQHIKDFLKEAD
-1717 LSKKPEGNESPFL
+1717 
-1730 KRVHKRQQARLVN
+1730 
-1743 GETLHS
+1743 
-1749 LLSDYLERDR
+1749 
-1759 KVFEEESFKQ
+1759 KV
-1769 QLDKRI
+1769 
-1775 KANQNTFNAW
+1775 T
-1785 KESFRDE
+1785 
-1792 MLGESVIRDSGK
+1792 
-1804 PADLENIVDAMLGN
+1804 
-1818 LKNAQKGFAGFGIG
+1818 
-1832 NIIASSAKKIE
+1832 
-1843 SFGEMHREADRN
+1843 
-1855 MDESTNI
+1855 
-1862 ETGLDKSEQYT
+1862 TG
-1873 KVKDEIIDFTDR
+1873 
-1885 MAEAYKWED
+1885 
-1894 SWESCSDASQVLMS
+1894 
-1908 MMSGKTFKA
+1908 
-1917 SARKFGFTY
+1917 
-1926 SAALEKQAKEI
+1926 
-1937 IKEVKDLPAKYFEAK
+1937 YFEAK
-1952 PQRAVRF
+1952 PARKVTFDEFSGAVI
-1959 SEVAAAVMPKNASKE
+1959 PKGTPEEMVNFLES
-1974 IKDYLRAQGVT
+1974 QGIVV
-1985 IRLYDPRIE
+1985 REYDQDVE
-1994 GDRERV
+1994 GDREAKAKELGQKLNV
-2000 TNSAQDRVKQYFQE
+2000 YFQ
-2014 GSNYQ
+2014 NKYQ
-2019 GSYDRNTNV
+2019 GSYDRNANV

-2082 GDLSAIRSW
+2082 GDLSTIRSW

-2096 DHLSEYKGT
+2096 DHLFEYKGT

-2122 NGAMERW
+2122 AGAMERW

-2170 KSLGNVELTPEIKD
+2170 KNLGNVELTPEIKD

-2193 DEINAWA
+2193 SEINAWA

-2243 MVREEAIENFKASI
+2243 MVREETIENFKASI

-2290 KKDRDKFLQ
+2290 KKDRDEFLQ

-2429 AKLEKQKKLLKEQL
+2429 TKLEKQKKLLKEQL

-2479 KERAQRAKA
+2479 KERAQRAKV

-2513 KESRDTMRFDMR
+2513 KESRDAMRFDMR

-2534 LGGER
+2534 LGGEK

-2564 AGNDWEG
+2564 AANDWEG

-2633 KPVLMKDD
+2633 KPVMMKDD

-2659 GILPIDEN
+2659 GILPIDES

-2678 AIEMNP
+2678 AVEMNP
-2684 MQAMDNE
+2684 MQAMDNDR
-2691 NYFAEDIIPGW
+2691 YMAEDIIPGW
-2702 MRSAFEGSTALKLKD
+2702 MRSAFDGSSPLKLKD
-2717 LTMDQFREMAKVMK
+2717 LTMNQFREMAKVMK

-2779 TSLDRLETKI
+2779 TNLDRLGTKI

-2806 GKSAAE
+2806 GKSATE

-2857 TVGLDE
+2857 TIGLDE
-2863 RGRPVS
+2863 RGKPVS

-2917 DKDWDFVES
+2917 DKDWDFVEK
-2926 VWEHLNSYWGERNKV
+2926 VWDHLNSYWGERNKV

-2964 IIHGQY
+2964 VIHGAY

-3014 TSSGQKLRLDLDVYV
+3014 TSGGQKLRLDLDVYV

-3058 AAIENTAGPETLSL
+3058 TAIENTAGPETLSL

-3082 SSIKDMSEWDSTLGR
+3082 SSIKDMSEWDSALGR
-3097 ARRRFNFTTMGFRF
+3097 ARRRFNFATMGFRF

-3138 DFYFHGNIIE
+3138 DFYFHGNIVE
-3148 QRRFIQDK
+3148 QRRFIQSK

-3203 AYWLIQVTDEM
+3203 AYWLIQATDEM
-3214 FSMPEWL
+3214 FSLPEWL
-3221 YTYKNAMA
+3221 FTYKRAMA
-3229 VMEVD
+3229 AMEIE
-3234 GKLTREEM
+3234 GKFNRDEM

-3290 NQFIRAGYILYDKG
+3290 NQFIRAGYTLYDKG

-3313 WYWWILGALVETV
+3313 WYWWLLGALVETT

-3358 LVREAVPWTVDFF
+3358 LAREAVPWTVDFF

-3387 ALKHMENFLRATKKG
+3387 TLKHMENFLKAAKKG

-3409 GATKAITRTSV
+3409 GATKAITRTSI

>member
-48 VKDGEILPLNGFA
+48 VKDGEILPLGGFT
-61 DAVEAQWESA
+61 DTVEAQWESA

-199 YLYDTST
+199 YLYDTGT

-300 ATGAAVT
+300 ATKTNLPQIATLGAASAASAVGATGAVAGAAVT
-307 GAAALAGLIALGTAS
+307 GAAALTGLIALGTAS

-422 QFVKVAAPEIAE
+422 QFAKVAAPEIAE
-434 EGLQSLSADMDTNLF
+434 EGLQSLSADIDTNLF

-473 VVGVSIGGAA
+473 VVGMSIGGAA

-488 AHRAMKRIAGL
+488 AHRAMKRITGL

-519 KLIDLRSESSLYK
+519 KLMDLRSESSLHK

-651 EAAASEKILNDHFS
+651 EAAAAEKILNDHFS
-665 EDTDI
+665 DDTDI

-696 LQEAKDTW
+696 LQEAKDAW

-709 VKELQNYMERR
+709 VKELQDYMERR
-720 KTQDATTSNEKGVD
+720 KTQDANFSNEKGVD

-765 VPNQRELYDIA
+765 APSQRELYDIA

-784 DKGDDELKAA
+784 DKGDEESKAA

-834 EEAYKPLLEEIKTA
+834 EEAYKPLLEEIKAA

-862 ILAKLAEN
+862 VLAKLAEN

-887 KSWESTRKPYHQ
+887 EVVGIREGAYGMAAFDVSRSGISSVSQFMDRIKAGKAAGEKPNKIRYTGKFGVSYSEEQVSHATILHRGHVLTKEQMDDIENHLDVLHNPALSSRGDALSGRYHGKSVLCRIDGDLGSYYVVLEVSNDNGVVWFKTGMAGGKESIDKIIAEHSAGSLSYKDAGTTSQNNSAITIDSLPNALGIVKKDAYHQ
-899 MAGEHARNAP
+899 MAGEYAHNV
-909 LDKLEVAKKM
+909 LSSKSTKK
-919 EEEEASPEE
+919 
-928 IWDATGWMRGPE
+928 G
-940 GEWRFEIPDYL
+940 
-951 ENIHLDRLSEEPRYI
+951 
-966 DEIYDN
+966 
-972 HDLYEAYP
+972 
-980 ELRDVTI
+980 
-987 RVADLKTEYNG
+987 
-998 EHAGANGLTI
+998 
-1008 GDIIT
+1008 
-1013 IDRSHAAKNDTDVKK
+1013 
-1028 IIIHELQHVIQN
+1028 
-1040 EFERGFSKG
+1040 
-1049 GTPKTAKA
+1049 
-1057 AMQETLKMLRRA
+1057 
-1069 LEDESNGSKAAEDY
+1069 
-1083 VKVSKK
+1083 
-1089 IFEEKDFT
+1089 
-1097 KGLLLMA
+1097 MA
-1104 EKSKIGKAL
+1104 E
-1113 IHEKKAELDLIISEI
+1113 
-1128 ITINTAIREGTDYDA
+1128 
-1143 YRRLG
+1143 
-1148 GEAES
+1148 
-1153 FMIEERAKEEERRTY
+1153 
-1168 YARHFS
+1168 
-1174 EILDDYYKMTQTL
+1174 Q
-1187 TKNEENKLDEL
+1187 
-1198 HRKEDARDK
+1198 
-1207 YLKDPNHDQAEGI
+1207 
-1220 RMMKEIV
+1220 
-1227 MLKKAIPDEQIIKLE
+1227 
-1242 KCREAYKQLDNLQK
+1242 
-1256 RAPMPTYNR
+1256 
-1265 DNRYGYAVV
+1265 
-1274 NFGGGVFPLAQREM
+1274 
-1288 IEKSMAEKQLDADE
+1288 QLDADE
-1302 KSFADSVDRFMA
+1302 KSFADSVDRFIA
-1314 GKISTDTIQVMRTPL
+1314 GKEKSPMVRVMTTPL
-1329 VMRLVGA
+1329 VLKLTGA
-1336 EVLPVEISVSDLK
+1336 EVLPVEIAKTDLEK
-1349 KVLVDKHTDI
+1349 ILNGKHAGDM
-1359 TPDIMKQIPR
+1359 TPEIMKQLPR
-1369 ALTDPMMIFS
+1369 ALTNPIMIFKS
-1379 TYSGK
+1379 YTGP
-1384 NGEVRKV
+1384 NGEERRVV
-1391 IVLELKDKNGATIV
+1391 VVDLKDNNGATIV
-1405 IPMELERKK
+1405 IPFELKVTTRK
-1414 GNYEVNQI
+1414 NYEINRI
-1422 TSAYGKTDK
+1422 ASAYGKTK
-1431 KTRRT
+1431 KK
-1436 SFVWFQKQLQ
+1436 SKNPSYEWFNSQLD
-1446 EGKLEYANRKK
+1446 EGNLLYVNRKK
-1457 AIDWISSEQPQ
+1457 AINEILQRSPNWPMPE
-1468 WLIPKEKVDNLL
+1468 EKVDNLL

-1491 VKMKSENPA
+1491 VKLKSENPT
-1500 YYQTAADKNLVAM
+1500 YYQTAADKDLVVY
-1513 HNIDLGN
+1513 HNVSAGKLRE
-1520 LAAAIKLGGLPVPSI
+1520 AIKLGGLPMPSLAI
-1535 AVTKKQTPY
+1535 TKRDIP
-1544 TGFGDAT
+1544 FGDFGEIT
-1551 LIMKKDTVDPSKTPV
+1551 LIGNKDMIDPRKSRANEV
-1566 FSRDAWTGVFPKVIR
+1566 FSRDAYTVRKPVVNYEEPAERDQKAFYEKFQKVSDELKSKGVEVREINFPAYTGEEALARMENDEVVKYYYVKNVLKKDVPIKYETIVPNYPHKEFFEKYPDILIALKDPKVKEKYFSDLDKACQPYIEDLKEKIR
-1581 LANMKRLT
+1581 N
-1589 SFVEKA
+1589 
-1595 IEPLQKELPR
+1595 
-1605 EAADYGD
+1605 
-1612 IYDSYILR
+1612 
-1620 NANNKNG
+1620 
-1627 DVQEM
+1627 
-1632 LEDSLNS
+1632 
-1639 AGYKYYFLKTINKE
+1639 
-1653 PKLKWRKKG
+1653 KKG
-1662 LSKELIDHPEILQAC
+1662 LLALNKRRLAWLQKDGHVSSEAAITLSEWAGEYEKGRKASGKKIVDKSSFDQALQKTIEEDGIDKFISFVRSEFDNLYKDRYLWDNGKKYAFNIDNIVKLMKKYRGTNNEGSGGINYGFNSLLAFLSQKFTSIRDIKNHESLLAPNKKELVRYKKAEDMYYRLIDEAAELRGSYGMDLDMDLAGLMKDTRDGKKDLHGFPEDKKFLQHI
-1677 QWLEKK
+1677 KD
-1683 YGKQGL
+1683 
-1689 KELLHEGPFAMLEES
+1689 F
-1704 TDLKEANDLIVNE
+1704 LKEAD
-1717 LSKKPEGNESPFL
+1717 
-1730 KRVHKRQQARLVN
+1730 
-1743 GETLHS
+1743 
-1749 LLSDYLERDR
+1749 
-1759 KVFEEESFKQ
+1759 KV
-1769 QLDKRI
+1769 
-1775 KANQNTFNAW
+1775 T
-1785 KESFRDE
+1785 
-1792 MLGESVIRDSGK
+1792 
-1804 PADLENIVDAMLGN
+1804 
-1818 LKNAQKGFAGFGIG
+1818 
-1832 NIIASSAKKIE
+1832 
-1843 SFGEMHREADRN
+1843 
-1855 MDESTNI
+1855 
-1862 ETGLDKSEQYT
+1862 
-1873 KVKDEIIDFTDR
+1873 TD
-1885 MAEAYKWED
+1885 
-1894 SWESCSDASQVLMS
+1894 
-1908 MMSGKTFKA
+1908 
-1917 SARKFGFTY
+1917 
-1926 SAALEKQAKEI
+1926 
-1937 IKEVKDLPAKYFEAK
+1937 YFEAK
-1952 PQRAVRF
+1952 PARKVTFDEFSGAVI
-1959 SEVAAAVMPKNASKE
+1959 PKGTPEETVNFLES
-1974 IKDYLRAQGVT
+1974 QGIVV
-1985 IRLYDPRIE
+1985 REYDQDVE
-1994 GDRERV
+1994 GDREAKAKELGQKLNV
-2000 TNSAQDRVKQYFQE
+2000 YFQ
-2014 GSNYQ
+2014 NKYQ
-2019 GSYDRNTNV
+2019 GSYDRNANV

-2072 KARAALKSMQ
+2072 KARAALKGMQ
-2082 GDLSAIRSW
+2082 GDLSTIRSW
-2091 AAFSE
+2091 TAFSE

-2122 NGAMERW
+2122 AGAMERW

-2193 DEINAWA
+2193 AEINAWA

-2290 KKDRDKFLQ
+2290 KKDRDEFLQ

-2381 SMQMELKRSKD
+2381 TMQMELKRSKD

-2443 EKAKAEA
+2443 EKAKTEA

-2470 MRALEAELE
+2470 LKALERELE
-2479 KERAQRAKA
+2479 KERAAHQK
-2488 DSTTKDAELT
+2488 SEETNKDAELT
-2498 AADLAVQLQTMVDGL
+2498 VADLTIQLKTMVDGL
-2513 KESRDTMRFDMR
+2513 KESRDAMRLNMR
-2525 EIKEDARNT
+2525 EIKEDAKNT
-2534 LGGER
+2534 LGGEK

-2633 KPVLMKDD
+2633 KPVMMKDD

-2659 GILPIDEN
+2659 GILPIDES

-2678 AIEMNP
+2678 AVEMNP
-2684 MQAMDNE
+2684 MQAMDNDR
-2691 NYFAEDIIPGW
+2691 YMAEDIIPGW
-2702 MRSAFEGSTALKLKD
+2702 MRSAFDSSSPMKMKD
-2717 LTMDQFREMAKVMK
+2717 LTMNQFREMAKVMK

-2766 HRVATPGLKNQTA
+2766 HRVASPGLKNQTA
-2779 TSLDRLETKI
+2779 TDLDRLGTKI

-2812 YFYKPMDKA
+2812 YFYKPIDKA

-2826 ELKSAARVT
+2826 ELKSTARVT

-2863 RGRPVS
+2863 RGKPVS

-2882 GTKSNRERLI
+2882 GT
-2892 ETLWLSDTLN
+2892 
-2902 TDEKTILDMLDKNLT
+2902 
-2917 DKDWDFVES
+2917 
-2926 VWEHLNSYWGERNKV
+2926 
-2941 QNDLYGTPLGKVQG
+2941 
-2955 EDFTLKSGR
+2955 
-2964 IIHGQY
+2964 
-2970 YRIKYDPLSSTKTS
+2970 
-2984 NFSTT
+2984 
-2989 DIAKMDMQNIS
+2989 
-3000 SFSLGM
+3000 
-3006 GSTKQRAG
+3006 
-3014 TSSGQKLRLDLDVYV
+3014 
-3029 EAVNEAMQHI
+3029 
-3039 AMREATV
+3039 
-3046 DVYKLLNRKEVV
+3046 
-3058 AAIENTAGPETLSL
+3058 
-3072 LQGWAKDCWH
+3072 
-3082 SSIKDMSEWDSTLGR
+3082 
-3097 ARRRFNFTTMGFRF
+3097 
-3111 STALLNIGNITGM
+3111 
-3124 MERMGAANALKAVG
+3124 
-3138 DFYFHGNIIE
+3138 
-3148 QRRFIQDK
+3148 
-3156 STMMRDRGA
+3156 
-3165 TIDRD
+3165 
-3170 MYMQDRLPV
+3170 
-3179 GKNESEFRSKI
+3179 
-3190 EHGKYG
+3190 
-3196 VDTLNSK
+3196 
-3203 AYWLIQVTDEM
+3203 
-3214 FSMPEWL
+3214 
-3221 YTYKNAMA
+3221 
-3229 VMEVD
+3229 
-3234 GKLTREEM
+3234 
-3242 DAEAVRL
+3242 
-3249 ADKAVRETFGSNETK
+3249 
-3264 DQTSFIRKNGILA
+3264 
-3277 QMTTF
+3277 
-3282 YSYTNLVT
+3282 
-3290 NQFIRAGYILYDKG
+3290 
-3304 DVKPLLAAT
+3304 
-3313 WYWWILGALVETV
+3313 
-3326 LREIGDDSDDEDKWK
+3326 
-3341 KKFLHVIASG
+3341 
-3351 GPIGGVP
+3351 
-3358 LVREAVPWTVDFF
+3358 
-3371 TGKSFGSAAPD
+3371 
-3382 APFFD
+3382 
-3387 ALKHMENFLRATKKG
+3387 
-3402 DLIEMGR
+3402 
-3409 GATKAITRTSV
+3409 
-3420 PVPDTITDAFWNFMR
+3420 
-3435 MACTDTEFTMWDWFR
+3435 
-3450 KSLWDKTLKEKK
+3450 
-3462 K
+3462 

>member
-12 GIKPKDYTPIQV
+12 GIKPKDYTPIKV
-24 RPTPEFG
+24 RQTPEFG

-48 VKDGEILPLNGFA
+48 VKDGEILPLGGFT
-61 DAVEAQWESA
+61 DTVEAQWESA

-175 AAAQGAAVYTMP
+175 AAAQGVAVYTMP

-199 YLYDTST
+199 YLYDTGT
-206 HFAGTAYEAG
+206 HFVGTAYKAG

-243 PDLMNAQKAYN
+243 PGLMNAEKAYN

-272 LSMQKNM
+272 LSRQKNM

-290 IAPLAQPILA
+290 IAPVAQPIFA
-300 ATGAAVT
+300 ATKTNLPQIATLGAASAASAVGATGAVAGAAVT

-379 KGITKVWGSDAAKA
+379 KGITRVWGSDAAKA

-422 QFVKVAAPEIAE
+422 QFAKVAAPEIAE
-434 EGLQSLSADMDTNLF
+434 EGLQSLSADMDTSLF

-459 MGNALD
+459 MRNALD

-473 VVGVSIGGAA
+473 VVGMSIGGAA

-488 AHRAMKRIAGL
+488 AHRAMKRITGL

-519 KLIDLRSESSLYK
+519 KLMDLRSESSLYK
-532 KAPETYRKTLQN
+532 KAPETYRKTLQS

-557 ASAAAENEKTH
+557 AQAAAENEKTH

-585 DDAIKTGK
+585 DDAIKAGK

-651 EAAASEKILNDHFS
+651 EAAATEKILNDHFS
-665 EDTDI
+665 DDTDI

-696 LQEAKDTW
+696 LQEAKDAW

-709 VKELQNYMERR
+709 VEALQDYMERR
-720 KTQDATTSNEKGVD
+720 KTQDANFSNEKGVD

-765 VPNQRELYDIA
+765 APNQRELYDIA

-784 DKGDDELKAA
+784 DKGDDESKAA

-808 ERVSET
+808 ERVSEA

-834 EEAYKPLLEEIKTA
+834 EEAYKPLLEEIKVA

-862 ILAKLAEN
+862 VIAKIAEN

-887 KSWESTRKPYHQ
+887 EVAGIREGAYGMASFDVSRSGISSVSQFMDRIKAGKTAGEKPNKIRYTGKFGVSYSEEQVSHATTLHRGHVLTKEQMDDIENHLDVLHNPALSSRGDALSGRYHGKSVLCRIDGDLGSYYVVLEVSNDNGVVWFKTGMAGGKESIDKIIAEHSAGSLSYKDAGTTSQNNSAITIDSLPNALGIVKKDAYHQ
-899 MAGEHARNAP
+899 MAGEYAHNV
-909 LDKLEVAKKM
+909 LSGKSTKK
-919 EEEEASPEE
+919 
-928 IWDATGWMRGPE
+928 D
-940 GEWRFEIPDYL
+940 
-951 ENIHLDRLSEEPRYI
+951 
-966 DEIYDN
+966 
-972 HDLYEAYP
+972 
-980 ELRDVTI
+980 
-987 RVADLKTEYNG
+987 
-998 EHAGANGLTI
+998 
-1008 GDIIT
+1008 
-1013 IDRSHAAKNDTDVKK
+1013 
-1028 IIIHELQHVIQN
+1028 
-1040 EFERGFSKG
+1040 
-1049 GTPKTAKA
+1049 
-1057 AMQETLKMLRRA
+1057 
-1069 LEDESNGSKAAEDY
+1069 
-1083 VKVSKK
+1083 
-1089 IFEEKDFT
+1089 
-1097 KGLLLMA
+1097 MA
-1104 EKSKIGKAL
+1104 E
-1113 IHEKKAELDLIISEI
+1113 
-1128 ITINTAIREGTDYDA
+1128 R
-1143 YRRLG
+1143 
-1148 GEAES
+1148 
-1153 FMIEERAKEEERRTY
+1153 
-1168 YARHFS
+1168 
-1174 EILDDYYKMTQTL
+1174 
-1187 TKNEENKLDEL
+1187 
-1198 HRKEDARDK
+1198 
-1207 YLKDPNHDQAEGI
+1207 
-1220 RMMKEIV
+1220 
-1227 MLKKAIPDEQIIKLE
+1227 
-1242 KCREAYKQLDNLQK
+1242 
-1256 RAPMPTYNR
+1256 
-1265 DNRYGYAVV
+1265 
-1274 NFGGGVFPLAQREM
+1274 
-1288 IEKSMAEKQLDADE
+1288 QLDADE
-1302 KSFADSVDRFMA
+1302 KSFADSVDRFIA
-1314 GKISTDTIQVMRTPL
+1314 GKEKSPMVRVMTTPL
-1329 VMRLVGA
+1329 VLKLTGA
-1336 EVLPVEISVSDLK
+1336 EVLPVEIAKTDLEK
-1349 KVLVDKHTDI
+1349 ILNGKHAGDM
-1359 TPDIMKQIPR
+1359 TPEIMKQLPR
-1369 ALTDPMMIFS
+1369 ALTNPIMIFKS
-1379 TYSGK
+1379 YTGP
-1384 NGEVRKV
+1384 NGEERRVV
-1391 IVLELKDKNGATIV
+1391 VVDLKDRNGATIV
-1405 IPMELERKK
+1405 VPFELKVTTRK
-1414 GNYEVNQI
+1414 NYEINRI
-1422 TSAYGKTDK
+1422 ASAYGKTK
-1431 KTRRT
+1431 KK
-1436 SFVWFQKQLQ
+1436 SKIPSYEWFIGQLD
-1446 EGKLEYANRKK
+1446 EGNLLYVNRKK
-1457 AIDWISSEQPQ
+1457 AINEILQRSPNWPMPE
-1468 WLIPKEKVDNLL
+1468 EKVDNLL

-1491 VKMKSENPA
+1491 VKLKSENPT
-1500 YYQTAADKNLVAM
+1500 YYQTAADKDLVVY
-1513 HNIDLGN
+1513 HNVSTGKLRE
-1520 LAAAIKLGGLPVPSI
+1520 AIKLGGLPMPSLAI
-1535 AVTKKQTPY
+1535 TKRDIP
-1544 TGFGDAT
+1544 FGDFGEIT
-1551 LIMKKDTVDPSKTPV
+1551 LIGDKGMVDPRKSRANEV
-1566 FSRDAWTGVFPKVIR
+1566 FSRDAYTVRKPVV
-1581 LANMKRLT
+1581 NY
-1589 SFVEKA
+1589 E
-1595 IEPLQKELPR
+1595 EPAK
-1605 EAADYGD
+1605 
-1612 IYDSYILR
+1612 IDSDTFH
-1620 NANNKNG
+1620 K
-1627 DVQEM
+1627 
-1632 LEDSLNS
+1632 
-1639 AGYKYYFLKTINKE
+1639 KYEETRKFLKKNSIDVGEINFSFYHGEESLAAMENNIAIRYYYVKNVLKKDIPIKE
-1653 PKLKWRKKG
+1653 RTVTPPVRGERLFKEYPELIHALKSSKVKKG
-1662 LSKELIDHPEILQAC
+1662 DFSEVDQAARPYFDEMRQDIAMGKGLVGRSKRVLAKWTTNGHINEE
-1677 QWLEKK
+1677 
-1683 YGKQGL
+1683 GV
-1689 KELLHEGPFAMLEES
+1689 KELLLRLSTYEEDKKKKPYKEVDRQDFVKDLRKTIEEAGIERFTAFVRSEFDSLYKDRYLWDNGKKYAFNIDNIVKLMKKYRGTNNEGPGGINYGFNSLLAF
-1704 TDLKEANDLIVNE
+1704 
-1717 LSKKPEGNESPFL
+1717 LSKKFTSIRDIKNHE
-1730 KRVHKRQQARLVN
+1730 
-1743 GETLHS
+1743 S
-1749 LLSDYLERDR
+1749 LLASNKKELARYKKAEDMYNRLIDEAAELRGSYGMDLDMNLAELMKDTRDG
-1759 KVFEEESFKQ
+1759 KNDLHGFPE
-1769 QLDKRI
+1769 DKKFLQHI
-1775 KANQNTFNAW
+1775 KDFLQ
-1785 KESFRDE
+1785 
-1792 MLGESVIRDSGK
+1792 
-1804 PADLENIVDAMLGN
+1804 
-1818 LKNAQKGFAGFGIG
+1818 
-1832 NIIASSAKKIE
+1832 
-1843 SFGEMHREADRN
+1843 EAD
-1855 MDESTNI
+1855 
-1862 ETGLDKSEQYT
+1862 
-1873 KVKDEIIDFTDR
+1873 KVTTD
-1885 MAEAYKWED
+1885 
-1894 SWESCSDASQVLMS
+1894 
-1908 MMSGKTFKA
+1908 
-1917 SARKFGFTY
+1917 
-1926 SAALEKQAKEI
+1926 
-1937 IKEVKDLPAKYFEAK
+1937 YFEAK
-1952 PQRAVRF
+1952 PARKVTFDEFSGAVIPKGT
-1959 SEVAAAVMPKNASKE
+1959 SEETVNFLES
-1974 IKDYLRAQGVT
+1974 QGIVV
-1985 IRLYDPRIE
+1985 REYDQDVE
-1994 GDRERV
+1994 GDREAKAKELGQKLNV
-2000 TNSAQDRVKQYFQE
+2000 YFQ
-2014 GSNYQ
+2014 NKYQ
-2019 GSYDRNTNV
+2019 GSYDRNANV

-2072 KARAALKSMQ
+2072 KARAALKGMQ
-2082 GDLSAIRSW
+2082 GDLSTIRSW
-2091 AAFSE
+2091 TAFSE

-2122 NGAMERW
+2122 AGAMERW

-2137 FEKYLMDGSAPTKE
+2137 FEKYLMEGSAPTKE

-2170 KSLGNVELTPEIKD
+2170 KNLGNVELTPEIKD

-2193 DEINAWA
+2193 AEINAWA

-2290 KKDRDKFLQ
+2290 KKDRDEFLQ

-2350 ILRSPEGMAKKSR
+2350 ILRSPEGMVKKSR

-2374 AYIHLVN
+2374 AYIHLVT
-2381 SMQMELKRSKD
+2381 SMQLTLKRSKD
-2392 KKKTAREIRKRLGL
+2392 KKRAAEEIRKRLGL
-2406 VSEKETTEI
+2406 VSEKETTEV

-2429 AKLEKQKKLLKEQL
+2429 AKLENQKKLLKEQL

-2513 KESRDTMRFDMR
+2513 KESRDAMRFDMR

-2534 LGGER
+2534 LGGEK

-2564 AGNDWEG
+2564 AGNDWDG

-2604 GKVTTPLLNE
+2604 GKVTTSLLNE

-2633 KPVLMKDD
+2633 KPVMMKDD

-2659 GILPIDEN
+2659 GTLPIDGN

-2691 NYFAEDIIPGW
+2691 SYFAEDIIPGW
-2702 MRSAFEGSTALKLKD
+2702 MRSAFDGSSPMKLKD

-2751 EASQKIH
+2751 DAAQKIH
-2758 DEILGNWT
+2758 DEIIDNWT

-2779 TSLDRLETKI
+2779 TNLDRLGTKI

-2821 AAHLR
+2821 TAHLR

-2863 RGRPVS
+2863 RGKPVS

-2964 IIHGQY
+2964 VIHGAY

-2984 NFSTT
+2984 NFTTT

-3000 SFSLGM
+3000 AFSLGM

-3014 TSSGQKLRLDLDVYV
+3014 ASGGQKLRLDLDVYV

-3111 STALLNIGNITGM
+3111 STALLNIGNSTGM

-3138 DFYFHGNIIE
+3138 DFYFHGNIVE
-3148 QRRFIQDK
+3148 QRRFIQSK
-3156 STMMRDRGA
+3156 STMMRDRQA

-3170 MYMQDRLPV
+3170 MFMQDRLPV

-3203 AYWLIQVTDEM
+3203 AYWLIQATDEM
-3214 FSMPEWL
+3214 FSLPEWL
-3221 YTYKNAMA
+3221 FTYKRAMA
-3229 VMEVD
+3229 AMEIE
-3234 GKLTREEM
+3234 GKLNRDEM

-3264 DQTSFIRKNGILA
+3264 DQSSFIRKNGILA

-3290 NQFIRAGYILYDKG
+3290 NQFIRAGYTFYDKK
-3304 DVKPLLAAT
+3304 DIKPLIAAT

-3326 LREIGDDSDDEDKWK
+3326 LRESGDDSDDEDKWK

-3358 LVREAVPWTVDFF
+3358 LAREAVPWTVDFF

-3387 ALKHMENFLRATKKG
+3387 TLKHMENFLKAAKKG

-3409 GATKAITRTSV
+3409 GATKAITRTSI

-3435 MACTDTEFTMWDWFR
+3435 MAFTDTEFTMWDWFR

>member
-48 VKDGEILPLNGFA
+48 VKDGEILPLGGFT
-61 DAVEAQWESA
+61 DTVEAQWESA

-136 NQPFSAKTLNEL
+136 NQPFSAQTLEDL

-167 TNILKNRE
+167 TNILKSRE
-175 AAAQGAAVYTMP
+175 AVARGTAVYTMP
-187 ESKLTDLSNVIG
+187 ESKLNDLSNVIG
-199 YLYDTST
+199 YLYDTGT
-206 HFAGTAYEAG
+206 HFVGTAYEAG

-224 LMYKASIGEISDEE
+224 LMYKASIGAISDED

-300 ATGAAVT
+300 ATKTNLPQIATLGAASAASAAGATGAVAGAAVT

-322 VFTGTYRAEAGQAY
+322 VFVGTYRAEVGQAY
-336 WDWRTKKDKNGKSVY
+336 WDWRAKKDKNGKSVY
-351 TREQAIGHAKRVGRI
+351 TRDEAIGHAKRVGVI
-366 NAAIETGAWELAL
+366 NAAIEAGAMELAL

-408 RAAVGAKAIGYGAK
+408 RNTVRAKAIGYGAK
-422 QFVKVAAPEIAE
+422 QLVKVAAPEIAE
-434 EGLQSLSADMDTNLF
+434 EGLQSLSADIDINLF
-449 GKETVPVREM
+449 GKETVSIREM
-459 MGNALD
+459 TGNALD

-473 VVGVSIGGAA
+473 VIGMSIGGAA

-519 KLIDLRSESSLYK
+519 KLMDLRSESSLYK

-544 QLDHTGSGTLYID
+544 QLDRTGSGTLYID

-606 TPETHEALSDYT
+606 TPETHDALSDYT

-665 EDTDI
+665 DDTDI

-696 LQEAKDTW
+696 LQEAKDAW
-704 GKLTG
+704 GELTG
-709 VKELQNYMERR
+709 VKELQDYMERR
-720 KTQDATTSNEKGVD
+720 KTQDANFSNEKGVD
-734 MFDVGEG
+734 FVDVGEG
-741 KDRVHLRVSKNPDW
+741 KDRVHLRISKNPGW
-755 YQDFYGAYGR
+755 YQDFYDSYGR
-765 VPNQRELYDIA
+765 APTQRELYDIA

-784 DKGDDELKAA
+784 DKGDDESKAA
-794 IAEIEEAKKRVESI
+794 IAEIEEAKKRVESV

-822 LIAQTLLDPETY
+822 LIAQTLLYPETY
-834 EEAYKPLLEEIKTA
+834 EEAYKPLLEEIKVA

-862 ILAKLAEN
+862 VLAKIAEN

-882 MVKAG
+882 MIAAGEVSPETAHQLNQSAIENELQLVKEKYWNTDEWMKAPDGTLTKLTERQWLIAHSDTFREWFGDWETVEKVTKLYYGNPIVMTEGGLKEKLEKAARDNGLNIAADADSIRKEIKTIFKSLYPGKELSKGYREPGRVKNLDGELISITVSSAKELRHHSTNLRTLFLAVNLDSVIENATFLYEEVKDESRVKKSNQTTLAYRYYATRVVVNGEECIARIIVRKDKNGNLYFYDGDITSNEQIKKDLPKYLYPDTKTGQNLG
-887 KSWESTRKPYHQ
+887 KSLFTHSIQEWLAKVKETTDKIGGNGEVLPSVVNDFEESSTYHQ
-899 MAGEHARNAP
+899 MAGEYAHNV
-909 LDKLEVAKKM
+909 LSGKSTKK
-919 EEEEASPEE
+919 
-928 IWDATGWMRGPE
+928 D
-940 GEWRFEIPDYL
+940 
-951 ENIHLDRLSEEPRYI
+951 
-966 DEIYDN
+966 
-972 HDLYEAYP
+972 
-980 ELRDVTI
+980 
-987 RVADLKTEYNG
+987 
-998 EHAGANGLTI
+998 
-1008 GDIIT
+1008 
-1013 IDRSHAAKNDTDVKK
+1013 
-1028 IIIHELQHVIQN
+1028 
-1040 EFERGFSKG
+1040 
-1049 GTPKTAKA
+1049 
-1057 AMQETLKMLRRA
+1057 
-1069 LEDESNGSKAAEDY
+1069 
-1083 VKVSKK
+1083 
-1089 IFEEKDFT
+1089 
-1097 KGLLLMA
+1097 MA
-1104 EKSKIGKAL
+1104 E
-1113 IHEKKAELDLIISEI
+1113 
-1128 ITINTAIREGTDYDA
+1128 R
-1143 YRRLG
+1143 
-1148 GEAES
+1148 
-1153 FMIEERAKEEERRTY
+1153 
-1168 YARHFS
+1168 
-1174 EILDDYYKMTQTL
+1174 
-1187 TKNEENKLDEL
+1187 
-1198 HRKEDARDK
+1198 
-1207 YLKDPNHDQAEGI
+1207 
-1220 RMMKEIV
+1220 
-1227 MLKKAIPDEQIIKLE
+1227 
-1242 KCREAYKQLDNLQK
+1242 
-1256 RAPMPTYNR
+1256 
-1265 DNRYGYAVV
+1265 
-1274 NFGGGVFPLAQREM
+1274 
-1288 IEKSMAEKQLDADE
+1288 QLDADE
-1302 KSFADSVDRFMA
+1302 KSFADSVDRFIA
-1314 GKISTDTIQVMRTPL
+1314 GKEKSPMVRVMTTPL
-1329 VMRLVGA
+1329 VLKLIGA
-1336 EVLPVEISVSDLK
+1336 EVLPVEIAKTDLEK
-1349 KVLVDKHTDI
+1349 ILNGKHAGDMTSE
-1359 TPDIMKQIPR
+1359 IMKQLPR
-1369 ALTDPMMIFS
+1369 ALTNPIMIFKS
-1379 TYSGK
+1379 YTGP
-1384 NGEVRKV
+1384 NGEERRVV
-1391 IVLELKDKNGATIV
+1391 VVDLKDNNGATIV
-1405 IPMELERKK
+1405 VPFELKVTTRK
-1414 GNYEVNQI
+1414 NYEINRI
-1422 TSAYGKTDK
+1422 ASAYGKTK
-1431 KTRRT
+1431 KK
-1436 SFVWFQKQLQ
+1436 SKIPSYEWFIGQLD
-1446 EGKLEYANRKK
+1446 EGNLLYVNGKK
-1457 AIDWISSEQPQ
+1457 AINEILQRSPNWPMPE
-1468 WLIPKEKVDNLL
+1468 EKVDNLL

-1491 VKMKSENPA
+1491 VKLKSENPT
-1500 YYQTAADKNLVAM
+1500 YYQTAADKDLVVY
-1513 HNIDLGN
+1513 HNVSVGKLRE
-1520 LAAAIKLGGLPVPSI
+1520 AIKLGGLPMPSLAI
-1535 AVTKKQTPY
+1535 TKRDIP
-1544 TGFGDAT
+1544 FGDFGEIT
-1551 LIMKKDTVDPSKTPV
+1551 LIGDKDMIDPRKSRANEV
-1566 FSRDAWTGVFPKVIR
+1566 FSRDAYTVRKPVVNYEEPTAQDQKVFHEKYSGTIDELKAKGIDVQKINFTSCSGDEALARMENDVAIR
-1581 LANMKRLT
+1581 YFYIQNVLKKNVPIHRITIAPTIYYQEIFRDYPGILKALRKRARVKNSAFLELDKACQPYFKRLE
-1589 SFVEKA
+1589 EK
-1595 IEPLQKELPR
+1595 IKNKEGLVGLNKRRLERLQKDGHVTIDGAQLLSKWANEYEKSARQKPR
-1605 EAADYGD
+1605 EEVDKQTFE
-1612 IYDSYILR
+1612 
-1620 NANNKNG
+1620 KNI
-1627 DVQEM
+1627 Q
-1632 LEDSLNS
+1632 
-1639 AGYKYYFLKTINKE
+1639 KTIEEAGMDKFIVFVRSEFDNLYKDKYLWDNGKKYAFNIDNIVKLMKKYRGTNNEGPGGINYGFNSLLAFLSQKFTSIRDIKNHESLLAPNK
-1653 PKLKWRKKG
+1653 
-1662 LSKELIDHPEILQAC
+1662 KELARYKKAEDMYNRLIDEAAELRGS
-1677 QWLEKK
+1677 
-1683 YGKQGL
+1683 YGMDLDMDLAELMKDTRDGK
-1689 KELLHEGPFAMLEES
+1689 KELHGFPE
-1704 TDLKEANDLIVNE
+1704 D
-1717 LSKKPEGNESPFL
+1717 KKFL
-1730 KRVHKRQQARLVN
+1730 QH
-1743 GETLHS
+1743 
-1749 LLSDYLERDR
+1749 
-1759 KVFEEESFKQ
+1759 
-1769 QLDKRI
+1769 
-1775 KANQNTFNAW
+1775 
-1785 KESFRDE
+1785 
-1792 MLGESVIRDSGK
+1792 
-1804 PADLENIVDAMLGN
+1804 
-1818 LKNAQKGFAGFGIG
+1818 
-1832 NIIASSAKKIE
+1832 IE
-1843 SFGEMHREADRN
+1843 DFLREAD
-1855 MDESTNI
+1855 
-1862 ETGLDKSEQYT
+1862 
-1873 KVKDEIIDFTDR
+1873 KVTTD
-1885 MAEAYKWED
+1885 
-1894 SWESCSDASQVLMS
+1894 
-1908 MMSGKTFKA
+1908 
-1917 SARKFGFTY
+1917 
-1926 SAALEKQAKEI
+1926 
-1937 IKEVKDLPAKYFEAK
+1937 YFEAK
-1952 PQRAVRF
+1952 PARKVTFDEFSGAVIPKGT
-1959 SEVAAAVMPKNASKE
+1959 SEETVNFLES
-1974 IKDYLRAQGVT
+1974 QGIVVCE
-1985 IRLYDPRIE
+1985 YDQDVE
-1994 GDRERV
+1994 GDREAKAKELGQKLNV
-2000 TNSAQDRVKQYFQE
+2000 YFQ
-2014 GSNYQ
+2014 NKYQ
-2019 GSYDRNTNV
+2019 GSYDRNANV

-2058 SEENVATYFNGDTA
+2058 SEENVAIYFNGDTV

-2082 GDLSAIRSW
+2082 GDLSTIRSW

-2096 DHLSEYKGT
+2096 EHLAEYKGT
-2105 ILEKEFTKYA
+2105 ILEKEFTQYA
-2115 EDIRAGK
+2115 NDIQAGK

-2170 KSLGNVELTPEIKD
+2170 KNLGNVELTPEIKD

-2193 DEINAWA
+2193 SEINAWA

-2207 IDKTVN
+2207 IDKTVD

-2262 RTSFIESLGEENEIY
+2262 RTSFIESLGKENEIY

-2290 KKDRDKFLQ
+2290 KKDRDEFLQ

-2309 EKLRAA
+2309 EKLAAA

-2374 AYIHLVN
+2374 AYVHLVT
-2381 SMQMELKRSKD
+2381 SMQLELKRSKD

-2406 VSEKETTEI
+2406 VSEEETTEL

-2429 AKLEKQKKLLKEQL
+2429 TKLERQKKLLKEQL
-2443 EKAKAEA
+2443 EKAKTEA
-2450 AAAKGENKSRK
+2450 AEAKGENKSRK

-2470 MRALEAELE
+2470 LKALERELE
-2479 KERAQRAKA
+2479 KERAAHQK
-2488 DSTTKDAELT
+2488 SEETNKDAELT
-2498 AADLAVQLQTMVDGL
+2498 VADLTIQLKTMVDGL
-2513 KESRDTMRFDMR
+2513 KESRDAMRLNMK

-2534 LGGER
+2534 LGGEK

-2554 IAEAR
+2554 IAEVR

-2564 AGNDWEG
+2564 AKNDWEG
-2571 AAYWKREQAQCL
+2571 SAYWKREQAQCL
-2583 TMAKFARANE
+2583 TMAKYAKLNE

-2604 GKVTTPLLNE
+2604 GKVTIPLLNE

-2633 KPVLMKDD
+2633 KPVMMKDD

-2653 GLTKKD
+2653 GITKKD
-2659 GILPIDEN
+2659 GILPIDKN
-2667 GQERPFNWRWL
+2667 GQERPFSWRWL

-2691 NYFAEDIIPGW
+2691 SYFAEDIIPGW
-2702 MRSAFEGSTALKLKD
+2702 MRSAFDGSRPMKMKD

-2766 HRVATPGLKNQTA
+2766 HRVASPGLKNQTA
-2779 TSLDRLETKI
+2779 TDLDRLGTKI

-2826 ELKSAARVT
+2826 ELKSAARVI

-2849 AIRSKKLY
+2849 EIRSKKLY

-2863 RGRPVS
+2863 RGKPVS

-2892 ETLWLSDTLN
+2892 ETLWLSDTLS

-2964 IIHGQY
+2964 VIHGQY

-3014 TSSGQKLRLDLDVYV
+3014 TSGGQKLRLDLDVYV

-3058 AAIENTAGPETLSL
+3058 TAIENTAGPETLSL

-3138 DFYFHGNIIE
+3138 DFYFHGNIVE
-3148 QRRFIQDK
+3148 QRRFIQTK

-3203 AYWLIQVTDEM
+3203 AYWLIQATDEM
-3214 FSMPEWL
+3214 FSLPEWL
-3221 YTYKNAMA
+3221 FTYKRAMA
-3229 VMEVD
+3229 AMEIE
-3234 GKLTREEM
+3234 GKLNRDEM

-3264 DQTSFIRKNGILA
+3264 DQTSFTRKNGILA

-3290 NQFIRAGYILYDKG
+3290 NQFIRAGYTLYDKG
-3304 DVKPLLAAT
+3304 DVKPLLAVT
-3313 WYWWILGALVETV
+3313 WYWWILGALVETT

-3387 ALKHMENFLRATKKG
+3387 TLKHMENFLKATKKG

-3409 GATKAITRTSV
+3409 GATKAITRTSI

>member
-24 RPTPEFG
+24 RQTPEFG

-48 VKDGEILPLNGFA
+48 VKDGEILPLGGFT
-61 DAVEAQWESA
+61 DTVEAQWESA

-199 YLYDTST
+199 YLYDTGT
-206 HFAGTAYEAG
+206 HFVGTAYEAG

-243 PDLMNAQKAYN
+243 PGLMNVQKSYN

-263 KIVGETISQ
+263 KIVGETISK

-290 IAPLAQPILA
+290 IAPLAQPLLA
-300 ATGAAVT
+300 ATKTNLPQIATLGAASAASAVGATGAVAGAAVT
-307 GAAALAGLIALGTAS
+307 GATALAGLIALGTAS
-322 VFTGTYRAEAGQAY
+322 VFVGTYRAEAGQAY
-336 WDWRTKKDKNGKSVY
+336 WDWRAKKDKNGKSVY
-351 TREQAIGHAKRVGRI
+351 TREQAIGHAKRVGVI
-366 NAAIETGAWELAL
+366 NAAIEAGAMELAL

-422 QFVKVAAPEIAE
+422 QFAKVAAPEIAE
-434 EGLQSLSADMDTNLF
+434 EGLQSLSSDLDTRFF
-449 GKETVPVREM
+449 GKEKVPVREM
-459 MGNALD
+459 MGNAVE

-473 VVGVSIGGAA
+473 VVGMSIGGAA

-488 AHRAMKRIAGL
+488 AHRAMKRITGL

-519 KLIDLRSESSLYK
+519 KLMDLRSESSLYK

-665 EDTDI
+665 DDTDI

-696 LQEAKDTW
+696 LQEAKDAW

-709 VKELQNYMERR
+709 VEALQNYMERR
-720 KTQDATTSNEKGVD
+720 KTQDANFSNEKGVD
-734 MFDVGEG
+734 FIDVGEG
-741 KDRVHLRVSKNPDW
+741 KDRVHLRISKNPGW
-755 YQDFYGAYGR
+755 YQDFYDTYGR
-765 VPNQRELYDIA
+765 APNQRELYDIA

-784 DKGDDELKAA
+784 DKGDEESKVA

-834 EEAYKPLLEEIKTA
+834 EEAYKPLLEEIKAA

-882 MVKAG
+882 MIAAGEVSPETASQLNQSAIENELQLVKEKYWNTEEWMKAPDGTLTKLTERQWLITHSETFREWFGDWETVEKVTKLYYGNPIVMTEGGFKEKLEKAARDNGINIAADADSIRKEIKTIFKSLYPGKELSKGYREPGRVKNLDGELISITVSSAKELRHHSTNPRTLFLAVNLDSVIENATFLYEEVKDESRVKKSNQTTLAYRYYATRVVVNGEECIARIIVRKDKNGNLYFYDGDITSNEQIKKDLPKYLYPDTKTGQNLG
-887 KSWESTRKPYHQ
+887 KSLFTHSIQEWLAKVKETTDKIEGNGEVLASVVNDFEESSTYHQ
-899 MAGEHARNAP
+899 MAGEYAHNV
-909 LDKLEVAKKM
+909 LSGKSTKK
-919 EEEEASPEE
+919 
-928 IWDATGWMRGPE
+928 D
-940 GEWRFEIPDYL
+940 
-951 ENIHLDRLSEEPRYI
+951 
-966 DEIYDN
+966 
-972 HDLYEAYP
+972 
-980 ELRDVTI
+980 
-987 RVADLKTEYNG
+987 
-998 EHAGANGLTI
+998 
-1008 GDIIT
+1008 
-1013 IDRSHAAKNDTDVKK
+1013 
-1028 IIIHELQHVIQN
+1028 
-1040 EFERGFSKG
+1040 
-1049 GTPKTAKA
+1049 
-1057 AMQETLKMLRRA
+1057 
-1069 LEDESNGSKAAEDY
+1069 
-1083 VKVSKK
+1083 
-1089 IFEEKDFT
+1089 
-1097 KGLLLMA
+1097 MA
-1104 EKSKIGKAL
+1104 E
-1113 IHEKKAELDLIISEI
+1113 
-1128 ITINTAIREGTDYDA
+1128 R
-1143 YRRLG
+1143 
-1148 GEAES
+1148 
-1153 FMIEERAKEEERRTY
+1153 
-1168 YARHFS
+1168 
-1174 EILDDYYKMTQTL
+1174 
-1187 TKNEENKLDEL
+1187 
-1198 HRKEDARDK
+1198 
-1207 YLKDPNHDQAEGI
+1207 
-1220 RMMKEIV
+1220 
-1227 MLKKAIPDEQIIKLE
+1227 
-1242 KCREAYKQLDNLQK
+1242 
-1256 RAPMPTYNR
+1256 
-1265 DNRYGYAVV
+1265 
-1274 NFGGGVFPLAQREM
+1274 
-1288 IEKSMAEKQLDADE
+1288 QLDADE

-1314 GKISTDTIQVMRTPL
+1314 GKEEPSMVRVMTTPL
-1329 VMRLVGA
+1329 VLKLTGA
-1336 EVLPVEISVSDLK
+1336 EVLPVEIAKTDLEK
-1349 KVLVDKHTDI
+1349 ILNGKHAGDI
-1359 TPDIMKQIPR
+1359 TPEIMKQLPR
-1369 ALTDPMMIFS
+1369 ALTNPIMIFKS
-1379 TYSGK
+1379 YTGP
-1384 NGEVRKV
+1384 NGEERRVV
-1391 IVLELKDKNGATIV
+1391 VVDLKDSNGATIV
-1405 IPMELERKK
+1405 VPFELKVTTRK
-1414 GNYEVNQI
+1414 NYEINRI
-1422 TSAYGKTDK
+1422 ASAYGKTK
-1431 KTRRT
+1431 KK
-1436 SFVWFQKQLQ
+1436 SKIPSYEWFIGQLN
-1446 EGKLEYANRKK
+1446 EGNLLYVNRKK
-1457 AIDWISSEQPQ
+1457 AINEILQRSPNWPMPE
-1468 WLIPKEKVDNLL
+1468 EKVDNLL

-1491 VKMKSENPA
+1491 VKLKSENPT
-1500 YYQTAADKNLVAM
+1500 YYQTAADKDLVVY
-1513 HNIDLGN
+1513 HNVSVGKLRE
-1520 LAAAIKLGGLPVPSI
+1520 AIKLGGLPMPSLAI
-1535 AVTKKQTPY
+1535 TKRDIP
-1544 TGFGDAT
+1544 FGDFGEIT
-1551 LIMKKDTVDPSKTPV
+1551 LIGDKDVIDPRKSRANEV
-1566 FSRDAWTGVFPKVIR
+1566 FSRDAYTVRKPVVNYEEPTAQDQKAFHKKYSGIIDELKAKGIDVQKINFTSYSGDEALARMENDVAIR
-1581 LANMKRLT
+1581 YFYIQNVLKKNVPIHRLTIAPTIYYQEIFRDYPGILIALRKRPRTKNSALLELDKACQPYFKRLE
-1589 SFVEKA
+1589 EK
-1595 IEPLQKELPR
+1595 IKNKEGLVGPNKRRLERLQKDGHVTIDGAQLLSKWANEYEKSALQKPR
-1605 EAADYGD
+1605 EEVDKQAFEKDM
-1612 IYDSYILR
+1612 
-1620 NANNKNG
+1620 
-1627 DVQEM
+1627 Q
-1632 LEDSLNS
+1632 
-1639 AGYKYYFLKTINKE
+1639 KTIEEAGMERFTAFVRSEFDNLYKDRYLWDNGKKYAFNIDNIVKLMKKYRGTNNEGPGGINYGFNSLLAFLPKKFTSIRDIKNHESLLAPNK
-1653 PKLKWRKKG
+1653 
-1662 LSKELIDHPEILQAC
+1662 KELARYKKAEDMYNRLIDEAAELRGS
-1677 QWLEKK
+1677 
-1683 YGKQGL
+1683 YGMGL
-1689 KELLHEGPFAMLEES
+1689 DMDLAELMKDTRDGKKELHGFPE
-1704 TDLKEANDLIVNE
+1704 D
-1717 LSKKPEGNESPFL
+1717 KKFL
-1730 KRVHKRQQARLVN
+1730 QH
-1743 GETLHS
+1743 
-1749 LLSDYLERDR
+1749 
-1759 KVFEEESFKQ
+1759 
-1769 QLDKRI
+1769 I
-1775 KANQNTFNAW
+1775 KDFLQ
-1785 KESFRDE
+1785 
-1792 MLGESVIRDSGK
+1792 
-1804 PADLENIVDAMLGN
+1804 
-1818 LKNAQKGFAGFGIG
+1818 
-1832 NIIASSAKKIE
+1832 
-1843 SFGEMHREADRN
+1843 EAD
-1855 MDESTNI
+1855 
-1862 ETGLDKSEQYT
+1862 
-1873 KVKDEIIDFTDR
+1873 KVTTD
-1885 MAEAYKWED
+1885 
-1894 SWESCSDASQVLMS
+1894 
-1908 MMSGKTFKA
+1908 
-1917 SARKFGFTY
+1917 
-1926 SAALEKQAKEI
+1926 
-1937 IKEVKDLPAKYFEAK
+1937 YFEAK
-1952 PQRAVRF
+1952 PARKVTFDEFSGAVIPKDTPKGTVDF
-1959 SEVAAAVMPKNASKE
+1959 LKAQGIEVAE
-1974 IKDYLRAQGVT
+1974 
-1985 IRLYDPRIE
+1985 YDPDVE
-1994 GDRERV
+1994 GDRDAKTKELGQLLNV
-2000 TNSAQDRVKQYFQE
+2000 YFQ
-2014 GSNYQ
+2014 NKYQ
-2019 GSYDRNTNV
+2019 GSYDRNANV

-2082 GDLSAIRSW
+2082 GDLFTIRSW

-2096 DHLSEYKGT
+2096 EHLAEYKGT
-2105 ILEKEFTKYA
+2105 ILEKEFTQYA
-2115 EDIRAGK
+2115 NDIQAGK
-2122 NGAMERW
+2122 AGAMERW

-2137 FEKYLMDGSAPTKE
+2137 FEKYLMEGSAPAKE

-2170 KSLGNVELTPEIKD
+2170 KNLGNVELTPEIKD
-2184 IFDRMISTE
+2184 VFDRMISTE
-2193 DEINAWA
+2193 SEINAWA

-2207 IDKTVN
+2207 IDKTIN

-2290 KKDRDKFLQ
+2290 KKDRDEFLQ
-2299 MAGFTEKDLK
+2299 MAGLTEKDLK

-2450 AAAKGENKSRK
+2450 AAAKGENQSRK

-2513 KESRDTMRFDMR
+2513 KESRDAMRFDMR
-2525 EIKEDARNT
+2525 EIKQDARNT
-2534 LGGER
+2534 LGGEK

-2633 KPVLMKDD
+2633 KPVMMKDD

-2659 GILPIDEN
+2659 GILPIDES

-2678 AIEMNP
+2678 AVEMNP
-2684 MQAMDNE
+2684 MQAMDDDR
-2691 NYFAEDIIPGW
+2691 YMAEDIIPGW
-2702 MRSAFEGSTALKLKD
+2702 MRSAFDDSSPLKLKD

-2766 HRVATPGLKNQTA
+2766 NRVATPGLKNQTA
-2779 TSLDRLETKI
+2779 TSLDRLGTKI

-2821 AAHLR
+2821 TAHLR

-2857 TVGLDE
+2857 TIGLDE
-2863 RGRPVS
+2863 RGKPVS

-2882 GTKSNRERLI
+2882 GTKSNRARLI

-2926 VWEHLNSYWGERNKV
+2926 VWDHLNSYWGERNKV

-2964 IIHGQY
+2964 VIHGAY

-3014 TSSGQKLRLDLDVYV
+3014 TSGGQKLRLDLDVYV

-3097 ARRRFNFTTMGFRF
+3097 ARRRFNFATMGFRF

-3138 DFYFHGNIIE
+3138 DFYFHGNIVE
-3148 QRRFIQDK
+3148 QRRFIQTK

-3203 AYWLIQVTDEM
+3203 AYWLIQATDEM
-3214 FSMPEWL
+3214 FSLPEWL
-3221 YTYKNAMA
+3221 FTYKRAMA
-3229 VMEVD
+3229 AMEIE
-3234 GKLTREEM
+3234 GKLNRDEM

-3264 DQTSFIRKNGILA
+3264 DQTSFTRKNGILA

-3290 NQFIRAGYILYDKG
+3290 NQFIRAGYVLYDKG

-3313 WYWWILGALVETV
+3313 WYWWILGALVETA

-3341 KKFLHVIASG
+3341 KKLLHVIASG

-3387 ALKHMENFLRATKKG
+3387 TLKHMENFLKATKKG

-3409 GATKAITRTSV
+3409 GATKAITRTSI

>member
-12 GIKPKDYTPIQV
+12 GIKPKDYTPIKV
-24 RPTPEFG
+24 RQTPEFG

-48 VKDGEILPLNGFA
+48 VKDGEILPLGGFT
-61 DAVEAQWESA
+61 DTVEAQWESA

-199 YLYDTST
+199 YLYDTGT
-206 HFAGTAYEAG
+206 HFVGTAYEAG

-243 PDLMNAQKAYN
+243 PGLMNAQKAYN

-300 ATGAAVT
+300 ATKTNLPQIATLGAASAASAVGATGAVAGAAVT

-322 VFTGTYRAEAGQAY
+322 VFVGTYRAEAGQAY

-379 KGITKVWGSDAAKA
+379 KGISRVWGSDAAKA
-393 VIKNEA
+393 VIKNET

-422 QFVKVAAPEIAE
+422 QFAKVAAPEIAE
-434 EGLQSLSADMDTNLF
+434 EGLQSLSADIDTNLF

-473 VVGVSIGGAA
+473 VVGMSIGGAA

-488 AHRAMKRIAGL
+488 AHRAMKRITGL

-519 KLIDLRSESSLYK
+519 KLMDLRSESSLYK

-651 EAAASEKILNDHFS
+651 EAAATEKILNDHFS
-665 EDTDI
+665 DDTDI

-682 SGGLDHIEDTCKTI
+682 SGGLDHIEDTCKAI
-696 LQEAKDTW
+696 LQEAKDAW

-709 VKELQNYMERR
+709 IKELQDYMERR
-720 KTQDATTSNEKGVD
+720 KTQDANFSNEKGVD

-765 VPNQRELYDIA
+765 APNQRELYDIA

-784 DKGDDELKAA
+784 DKGDEESKTA

-834 EEAYKPLLEEIKTA
+834 EEAYKPLLEEIKAA

-862 ILAKLAEN
+862 VLAKIAEN
-870 FHKNYGVPLKLA
+870 FNKNYGVPLKLA

-887 KSWESTRKPYHQ
+887 EVVGIREGAYGMAAFEIRKAGATKVSQLLERIDKGISHSAIRFTDDNGVSWAGERIPHIRKHLTDEEIQDLSEHIGTIEDYAPSDWQDGDYKGQHEGKHYVVKVKGAKGTYYAVLSFAENGKIWIATAVNDRQSNQYKKEIGAFHAEMLTDKAAASDSHQNAPIPLQSLQEKIGIVKKSAYHQ
-899 MAGEHARNAP
+899 MAGEYAHNV
-909 LDKLEVAKKM
+909 LSGKSTKK
-919 EEEEASPEE
+919 
-928 IWDATGWMRGPE
+928 G
-940 GEWRFEIPDYL
+940 
-951 ENIHLDRLSEEPRYI
+951 
-966 DEIYDN
+966 
-972 HDLYEAYP
+972 
-980 ELRDVTI
+980 
-987 RVADLKTEYNG
+987 
-998 EHAGANGLTI
+998 
-1008 GDIIT
+1008 
-1013 IDRSHAAKNDTDVKK
+1013 
-1028 IIIHELQHVIQN
+1028 
-1040 EFERGFSKG
+1040 
-1049 GTPKTAKA
+1049 
-1057 AMQETLKMLRRA
+1057 
-1069 LEDESNGSKAAEDY
+1069 
-1083 VKVSKK
+1083 
-1089 IFEEKDFT
+1089 
-1097 KGLLLMA
+1097 MA
-1104 EKSKIGKAL
+1104 E
-1113 IHEKKAELDLIISEI
+1113 
-1128 ITINTAIREGTDYDA
+1128 
-1143 YRRLG
+1143 
-1148 GEAES
+1148 
-1153 FMIEERAKEEERRTY
+1153 
-1168 YARHFS
+1168 
-1174 EILDDYYKMTQTL
+1174 Q
-1187 TKNEENKLDEL
+1187 
-1198 HRKEDARDK
+1198 
-1207 YLKDPNHDQAEGI
+1207 
-1220 RMMKEIV
+1220 
-1227 MLKKAIPDEQIIKLE
+1227 
-1242 KCREAYKQLDNLQK
+1242 
-1256 RAPMPTYNR
+1256 
-1265 DNRYGYAVV
+1265 
-1274 NFGGGVFPLAQREM
+1274 
-1288 IEKSMAEKQLDADE
+1288 QLDADE

-1349 KVLVDKHTDI
+1349 KVLVDKHADI

-1384 NGEVRKV
+1384 NGEARKV
-1391 IVLELKDKNGATIV
+1391 IVLELKDENGATIV
-1405 IPMELERKK
+1405 VPMELEHMSDGYK
-1414 GNYEVNQI
+1414 VNRM
-1422 TSAYGKTDK
+1422 TSTYGKTDR
-1431 KTRRT
+1431 KTGEP
-1436 SFVWFQKQLQ
+1436 SYEWFKKQL
-1446 EGKLEYANRKK
+1446 EAGNLEYVNRKK
-1457 AIDWISSEQPQ
+1457 ATDWISTEQPD

-1491 VKMKSENPA
+1491 VKLKSENPT
-1500 YYQTAADKNLVAM
+1500 YYQTAADKDLVVY
-1513 HNIDLGN
+1513 HNVSTGKLRE
-1520 LAAAIKLGGLPVPSI
+1520 AIKLGGLLKMA
-1535 AVTKKQTPY
+1535 AVKVMQENSAPQDQYWQINPDIK
-1544 TGFGDAT
+1544 G
-1551 LIMKKDTVDPSKTPV
+1551 DTVLQVVDLTEAAKERGIITPQQTKAFLRTLV
-1566 FSRDAWTGVFPKVIR
+1566 GNFNEETADG
-1581 LANMKRLT
+1581 
-1589 SFVEKA
+1589 KA
-1595 IEPLQKELPR
+1595 IIK
-1605 EAADYGD
+1605 
-1612 IYDSYILR
+1612 IL
-1620 NANNKNG
+1620 
-1627 DVQEM
+1627 
-1632 LEDSLNS
+1632 
-1639 AGYKYYFLKTINKE
+1639 
-1653 PKLKWRKKG
+1653 KKR
-1662 LSKELIDHPEILQAC
+1662 IDHVAYSSKIKPTQEVRDVCNNGIFN
-1677 QWLEKK
+1677 
-1683 YGKQGL
+1683 L
-1689 KELLHEGPFAMLEES
+1689 KELVNHAVLVES
-1704 TDLKEANDLIVNE
+1704 NPNE
-1717 LSKKPEGNESPFL
+1717 KVKRDTGLSTAQ
-1730 KRVHKRQQARLVN
+1730 KRKQRERNAVLSYHRFYVPVRIGDTIYTVRLVAEEGRNVITLNPTMLNLYDVIADKEQNKKRREPLPGPPGN
-1743 GETLHS
+1743 GLS
-1749 LLSDYLERDR
+1749 LVEDGIAPFDTITIAELLKDVKSH
-1759 KVFEEESFKQ
+1759 
-1769 QLDKRI
+1769 
-1775 KANQNTFNAW
+1775 T
-1785 KESFRDE
+1785 
-1792 MLGESVIRDSGK
+1792 GE
-1804 PADLENIVDAMLGN
+1804 P
-1818 LKNAQKGFAGFGIG
+1818 
-1832 NIIASSAKKIE
+1832 
-1843 SFGEMHREADRN
+1843 
-1855 MDESTNI
+1855 
-1862 ETGLDKSEQYT
+1862 
-1873 KVKDEIIDFTDR
+1873 
-1885 MAEAYKWED
+1885 
-1894 SWESCSDASQVLMS
+1894 
-1908 MMSGKTFKA
+1908 
-1917 SARKFGFTY
+1917 
-1926 SAALEKQAKEI
+1926 
-1937 IKEVKDLPAKYFEAK
+1937 YF
-1952 PQRAVRF
+1952 Q
-1959 SEVAAAVMPKNASKE
+1959 VAADHSITHGPATGNTGK
-1974 IKDYLRAQGVT
+1974 
-1985 IRLYDPRIE
+1985 
-1994 GDRERV
+1994 
-2000 TNSAQDRVKQYFQE
+2000 
-2014 GSNYQ
+2014 YQ
-2019 GSYDRNTNV
+2019 GAYNPTTNV
-2028 IELFDGANEST
+2028 IEIFNGANQST
-2039 VIHEGAHM
+2039 VVHEGGHM
-2047 FLSMLENMSQM
+2047 FLTALLNLSRMNDEELREAFTAEYRKHQTSENREKPLGPRDLQDIESQM
-2058 SEENVATYFNGDTA
+2058 KASREKVEKDLETIRDWAGFSEE
-2072 KARAALKSMQ
+2072 
-2082 GDLSAIRSW
+2082 
-2091 AAFSE
+2091 
-2096 DHLSEYKGT
+2096 HLAEYKGT
-2105 ILEKEFTKYA
+2105 ALEKEFMQHA
-2115 EDIRAGK
+2115 EAVRRGDD
-2122 NGAMERW
+2122 GAEERW

-2137 FEKYLMDGSAPTKE
+2137 FEKYLMEGSAPTKE

-2163 TDIYKTA
+2163 IDIYKTT
-2170 KSLGNVELTPEIKD
+2170 KNLGNVELTPEIKD

-2193 DEINAWA
+2193 SEINAWA

-2243 MVREEAIENFKASI
+2243 MVREEAIENFKAAI

-2262 RTSFIESLGEENEIY
+2262 RSSFIESLGEENEIY

-2290 KKDRDKFLQ
+2290 KKDRDEFLQ
-2299 MAGFTEKDLK
+2299 MAGLTEKDLK

-2406 VSEKETTEI
+2406 VSEKETTEV

-2443 EKAKAEA
+2443 EKEKAEA

-2513 KESRDTMRFDMR
+2513 KESRDAMRFNMR

-2534 LGGER
+2534 LGGEK

-2633 KPVLMKDD
+2633 KPVMMKDD

-2659 GILPIDEN
+2659 GILPIDES

-2678 AIEMNP
+2678 AVEMNP
-2684 MQAMDNE
+2684 MQAMDDDR
-2691 NYFAEDIIPGW
+2691 YMAEDIIPGW
-2702 MRSAFEGSTALKLKD
+2702 MRSAFDGSSPLKLKD
-2717 LTMDQFREMAKVMK
+2717 LTMNQFREMAKVMK

-2779 TSLDRLETKI
+2779 TSLDRLGTKI

-2821 AAHLR
+2821 TAHLR

-2863 RGRPVS
+2863 RGKPVS

-2882 GTKSNRERLI
+2882 GTKSNRARLI

-2926 VWEHLNSYWGERNKV
+2926 VWDHLNSYWGERNKV

-2964 IIHGQY
+2964 VIHGAY

-3014 TSSGQKLRLDLDVYV
+3014 TSGGQKLRLDLDVYV

-3058 AAIENTAGPETLSL
+3058 TAIENTAGPETLSL

-3138 DFYFHGNIIE
+3138 DFYFHGNIKE
-3148 QRRFIQDK
+3148 QRAFIQSK
-3156 STMMRDRGA
+3156 STMMRDRQA

-3203 AYWLIQVTDEM
+3203 AYWLIQATDEM
-3214 FSMPEWL
+3214 FSLPEWL
-3221 YTYKNAMA
+3221 FTYKRAMA
-3229 VMEVD
+3229 AMEIE
-3234 GKLTREEM
+3234 GKLNRDEM

-3249 ADKAVRETFGSNETK
+3249 ADKAVRETFGSNEIK

-3290 NQFIRAGYILYDKG
+3290 NQFIRAGYTLYDKG
-3304 DVKPLLAAT
+3304 DVKPLLAVT
-3313 WYWWILGALVETV
+3313 WYWWILGALVETT

-3358 LVREAVPWTVDFF
+3358 LAREAVPWTVDFF

-3387 ALKHMENFLRATKKG
+3387 TLKHMENFIKAAKKG

-3409 GATKAITRTSV
+3409 GATKAITRTSI

>member
-12 GIKPKDYTPIQV
+12 GIKPKDYTPIKV
-24 RPTPEFG
+24 RQTPEFG

-48 VKDGEILPLNGFA
+48 VKDGEILPLGGFT
-61 DAVEAQWESA
+61 DTVEAQWESA

-148 YPELDTEDPVATTI
+148 YPELNTEDPVATTI

-199 YLYDTST
+199 YLYDTGT
-206 HFAGTAYEAG
+206 HFVGTAYEAG

-243 PDLMNAQKAYN
+243 PGLMNAQKAYN

-300 ATGAAVT
+300 ATKTNLPQIATLGAASAASAVGATGAVAGAAVT

-399 AMKKLIGAG
+399 AMKKLIGVG

-422 QFVKVAAPEIAE
+422 QFAKVAAPEIAE
-434 EGLQSLSADMDTNLF
+434 EGLQSLSADIDTNLF

-473 VVGVSIGGAA
+473 VVGMSIGGAA

-488 AHRAMKRIAGL
+488 AHRAMKRITGL

-519 KLIDLRSESSLYK
+519 KLMDLRSESSLYK

-651 EAAASEKILNDHFS
+651 EAAATEKILNDHFS
-665 EDTDI
+665 DDTDI

-696 LQEAKDTW
+696 LQEAKDAW
-704 GKLTG
+704 GELIG
-709 VKELQNYMERR
+709 VKELQDYMERR
-720 KTQDATTSNEKGVD
+720 KTQDANFSNEKGVD

-765 VPNQRELYDIA
+765 APNQRELYDIA

-784 DKGDDELKAA
+784 DKGDDESKVA

-834 EEAYKPLLEEIKTA
+834 EEAYKPLLEEIKAA

-862 ILAKLAEN
+862 VLAKIAEN

-887 KSWESTRKPYHQ
+887 EVVGIREGAYGMAAFEIRKAGATKVSQLLERIDKGISHSAIRFTDDNGVSWAGERIPHIRKHLTDEEIQDLSEHIGTIEDYAPSDWQDGDYKGQHEGKHYVVKVKGAKGTYYAVLSFAENGKIWIATAVNDRQSNQYKKEIGAFHAEMLTDKAAASDSHQNAPIPLQSLQEKIGIVKKSAYHQ
-899 MAGEHARNAP
+899 MAGEYAHNV
-909 LDKLEVAKKM
+909 LSGKSTKK
-919 EEEEASPEE
+919 
-928 IWDATGWMRGPE
+928 G
-940 GEWRFEIPDYL
+940 
-951 ENIHLDRLSEEPRYI
+951 
-966 DEIYDN
+966 
-972 HDLYEAYP
+972 
-980 ELRDVTI
+980 
-987 RVADLKTEYNG
+987 
-998 EHAGANGLTI
+998 
-1008 GDIIT
+1008 
-1013 IDRSHAAKNDTDVKK
+1013 
-1028 IIIHELQHVIQN
+1028 
-1040 EFERGFSKG
+1040 
-1049 GTPKTAKA
+1049 
-1057 AMQETLKMLRRA
+1057 
-1069 LEDESNGSKAAEDY
+1069 
-1083 VKVSKK
+1083 
-1089 IFEEKDFT
+1089 
-1097 KGLLLMA
+1097 MA
-1104 EKSKIGKAL
+1104 E
-1113 IHEKKAELDLIISEI
+1113 
-1128 ITINTAIREGTDYDA
+1128 
-1143 YRRLG
+1143 
-1148 GEAES
+1148 
-1153 FMIEERAKEEERRTY
+1153 
-1168 YARHFS
+1168 
-1174 EILDDYYKMTQTL
+1174 Q
-1187 TKNEENKLDEL
+1187 
-1198 HRKEDARDK
+1198 
-1207 YLKDPNHDQAEGI
+1207 
-1220 RMMKEIV
+1220 
-1227 MLKKAIPDEQIIKLE
+1227 
-1242 KCREAYKQLDNLQK
+1242 
-1256 RAPMPTYNR
+1256 
-1265 DNRYGYAVV
+1265 
-1274 NFGGGVFPLAQREM
+1274 
-1288 IEKSMAEKQLDADE
+1288 QLDADE

-1405 IPMELERKK
+1405 VPMELERMSDGYK
-1414 GNYEVNQI
+1414 VNRM
-1422 TSAYGKTDK
+1422 TSTYGKTDR
-1431 KTRRT
+1431 KTGEP
-1436 SFVWFQKQLQ
+1436 SYEWFKKQL
-1446 EGKLEYANRKK
+1446 EAGNLEYVNRKK
-1457 AIDWISSEQPQ
+1457 ATDWISTEQPD

-1491 VKMKSENPA
+1491 VKLKSENPT
-1500 YYQTAADKNLVAM
+1500 YYQTAADKDLVVY
-1513 HNIDLGN
+1513 HNVSTGKLRE
-1520 LAAAIKLGGLPVPSI
+1520 AIKLGGLPMPSLAI
-1535 AVTKKQTPY
+1535 TKRDIP
-1544 TGFGDAT
+1544 FGDFGEIT
-1551 LIMKKDTVDPSKTPV
+1551 LIGNKDMIDPRKSRSNEV
-1566 FSRDAWTGVFPKVIR
+1566 FSRDAYTVRKPVVNYEVPAKI
-1581 LANMKRLT
+1581 
-1589 SFVEKA
+1589 
-1595 IEPLQKELPR
+1595 
-1605 EAADYGD
+1605 
-1612 IYDSYILR
+1612 DSDAFHKKYEETRKFL
-1620 NANNKNG
+1620 NKNSI
-1627 DVQEM
+1627 DVGEINFSFYDG
-1632 LEDSLNS
+1632 EESLAAMENNI
-1639 AGYKYYFLKTINKE
+1639 AIKYYYVKNVLKKDIPIKE
-1653 PKLKWRKKG
+1653 RTVTPPVRGERLFKEYPKLIHALKSSKVKKG
-1662 LSKELIDHPEILQAC
+1662 DFSEVDQAARPYFDEMRQDIAMGKGLVGRSKRVLAKWTTNGHINEE
-1677 QWLEKK
+1677 
-1683 YGKQGL
+1683 GV
-1689 KELLHEGPFAMLEES
+1689 KELLLRLSAYEEDKKKKPYKEVDRQDFVKDLRKTIEEAGIERFTAFVRSEFDSLYKDRYLWDNGKKYAFNIDNIVKLMKKYRGTNNEGPGGINYGFNSLLAFLSQKFTSIRDIKNHES
-1704 TDLKEANDLIVNE
+1704 LLAPNKKELARYKKAEDMYNRLIDEAAELRGSYGMDLDMDLAGLMKDTRDGKKDLHGFPEDKKFLQHIKDFLKEAD
-1717 LSKKPEGNESPFL
+1717 
-1730 KRVHKRQQARLVN
+1730 
-1743 GETLHS
+1743 
-1749 LLSDYLERDR
+1749 
-1759 KVFEEESFKQ
+1759 KV
-1769 QLDKRI
+1769 
-1775 KANQNTFNAW
+1775 T
-1785 KESFRDE
+1785 
-1792 MLGESVIRDSGK
+1792 
-1804 PADLENIVDAMLGN
+1804 
-1818 LKNAQKGFAGFGIG
+1818 
-1832 NIIASSAKKIE
+1832 
-1843 SFGEMHREADRN
+1843 
-1855 MDESTNI
+1855 
-1862 ETGLDKSEQYT
+1862 
-1873 KVKDEIIDFTDR
+1873 TD
-1885 MAEAYKWED
+1885 
-1894 SWESCSDASQVLMS
+1894 
-1908 MMSGKTFKA
+1908 
-1917 SARKFGFTY
+1917 
-1926 SAALEKQAKEI
+1926 
-1937 IKEVKDLPAKYFEAK
+1937 YFEAK
-1952 PQRAVRF
+1952 PARKVTLDEFSGAVI
-1959 SEVAAAVMPKNASKE
+1959 PKGTPEETVNFLES
-1974 IKDYLRAQGVT
+1974 QGIVV
-1985 IRLYDPRIE
+1985 REYDQDVE
-1994 GDRERV
+1994 GDREAKAKELGQKLNV
-2000 TNSAQDRVKQYFQE
+2000 YFQ
-2014 GSNYQ
+2014 NKYQ
-2019 GSYDRNTNV
+2019 GSYDRNANV

-2072 KARAALKSMQ
+2072 KARATLKGMQ
-2082 GDLSAIRSW
+2082 GDLSTIRSW
-2091 AAFSE
+2091 TAFSE

-2122 NGAMERW
+2122 AGAMERW

-2137 FEKYLMDGSAPTKE
+2137 FEKYLMEGSAPTKE

-2170 KSLGNVELTPEIKD
+2170 KNLGNVELTPEIKD

-2193 DEINAWA
+2193 AEINAWA

-2207 IDKTVN
+2207 IDKIVN

-2290 KKDRDKFLQ
+2290 KKDRDEFLQ
-2299 MAGFTEKDLK
+2299 MAGLTEKDLK

-2513 KESRDTMRFDMR
+2513 KESRDAMRFDMR

-2534 LGGER
+2534 LGGEK

-2554 IAEAR
+2554 IAEVR

-2564 AGNDWEG
+2564 AANDWEG

-2633 KPVLMKDD
+2633 KPVMMKDD

-2659 GILPIDEN
+2659 GILPIDES

-2678 AIEMNP
+2678 AVEMNP

-2702 MRSAFEGSTALKLKD
+2702 MRSAFDGSSPMKMKD
-2717 LTMDQFREMAKVMK
+2717 LTMNQFREMAKVMK

-2779 TSLDRLETKI
+2779 TGLDRLGTKI

-2806 GKSAAE
+2806 GKSATE

-2863 RGRPVS
+2863 RGKPVS

-2917 DKDWDFVES
+2917 DKDWDFVEK
-2926 VWEHLNSYWGERNKV
+2926 VWDHLNSYWGERNKV

-2964 IIHGQY
+2964 VIHGAY

-3014 TSSGQKLRLDLDVYV
+3014 ASGGQKLRLDLDVYV

-3138 DFYFHGNIIE
+3138 DFYFHGNIVE
-3148 QRRFIQDK
+3148 QRRFIQTK

-3203 AYWLIQVTDEM
+3203 AYWLIQATDEM
-3214 FSMPEWL
+3214 FSLPEWL
-3221 YTYKNAMA
+3221 FTYKRAMA
-3229 VMEVD
+3229 AMEIE
-3234 GKLTREEM
+3234 GKLNRDEM

-3264 DQTSFIRKNGILA
+3264 DQSSFIRKNGILA

-3290 NQFIRAGYILYDKG
+3290 NQFIRAGYVLYDKG

-3313 WYWWILGALVETV
+3313 WYWWILGALVETA

-3358 LVREAVPWTVDFF
+3358 IVREAVPWTVDFF

-3387 ALKHMENFLRATKKG
+3387 TLKHMENFLRATKKG

-3409 GATKAITRTSV
+3409 GATKAITRTSI

-3435 MACTDTEFTMWDWFR
+3435 MVSTDTEFTMWDWFR

>member
-1 MDEEILGSVLH
+1 MDEEILGSVLR

-48 VKDGEILPLNGFA
+48 VKDGEILPLGGFT
-61 DAVEAQWESA
+61 DTVEAQWESA

-136 NQPFSAKTLNEL
+136 NQPFSAKTLNGL

-167 TNILKNRE
+167 TNILKSRE

-199 YLYDTST
+199 YLYDTGT
-206 HFAGTAYEAG
+206 HFVGTAYEAG

-243 PDLMNAQKAYN
+243 PGLMNAQKAYN

-279 IMRGAAEILAP
+279 IMRGAAEIIAP

-300 ATGAAVT
+300 ATKTNLPQIATLGAASAASAVGATGAVAGAAVT

-434 EGLQSLSADMDTNLF
+434 EGLQSLSADIDTSLF
-449 GKETVPVREM
+449 GKEPIPMRKM
-459 MGNALD
+459 MRNALD

-473 VVGVSIGGAA
+473 VVGMSIGGAA

-488 AHRAMKRIAGL
+488 AHRAMKRITGL

-519 KLIDLRSESSLYK
+519 KLMDLRSESSLYK

-544 QLDHTGSGTLYID
+544 QLEHTGSGTLYID

-651 EAAASEKILNDHFS
+651 EAAATEKILNDHFS
-665 EDTDI
+665 DDTDI

-696 LQEAKDTW
+696 LQEAKDAW

-709 VKELQNYMERR
+709 VEALQEYMERR
-720 KTQDATTSNEKGVD
+720 KTQDANFSNEKGVD

-765 VPNQRELYDIA
+765 APNQRELYDIA

-784 DKGDDELKAA
+784 DKGDEESKAA

-834 EEAYKPLLEEIKTA
+834 EEAYKPLLEEIKAA

-862 ILAKLAEN
+862 VLAKLAEN

-887 KSWESTRKPYHQ
+887 EVAGIREGAYGMAAFEIRKAGATKVSQLLERIDKGISHSAIRFTDDNGVSWAGERIPHIRKHLTDKEIQDLSEHLGTIEDYAPSDWQDGDYKGQHEGKHYVVKVKGAKGTYYAVLSFAENGKIWIATAVNDKQSNQYKKEIGAFHAEMLTDKAAASDSHQNAPIPLLSLQEKIGIVKKSAYHQ
-899 MAGEHARNAP
+899 MAGGYAHNV
-909 LDKLEVAKKM
+909 LSGKSTKK
-919 EEEEASPEE
+919 
-928 IWDATGWMRGPE
+928 D
-940 GEWRFEIPDYL
+940 
-951 ENIHLDRLSEEPRYI
+951 
-966 DEIYDN
+966 
-972 HDLYEAYP
+972 
-980 ELRDVTI
+980 
-987 RVADLKTEYNG
+987 
-998 EHAGANGLTI
+998 
-1008 GDIIT
+1008 
-1013 IDRSHAAKNDTDVKK
+1013 
-1028 IIIHELQHVIQN
+1028 
-1040 EFERGFSKG
+1040 
-1049 GTPKTAKA
+1049 
-1057 AMQETLKMLRRA
+1057 
-1069 LEDESNGSKAAEDY
+1069 
-1083 VKVSKK
+1083 
-1089 IFEEKDFT
+1089 
-1097 KGLLLMA
+1097 MA
-1104 EKSKIGKAL
+1104 E
-1113 IHEKKAELDLIISEI
+1113 
-1128 ITINTAIREGTDYDA
+1128 R
-1143 YRRLG
+1143 
-1148 GEAES
+1148 
-1153 FMIEERAKEEERRTY
+1153 
-1168 YARHFS
+1168 
-1174 EILDDYYKMTQTL
+1174 
-1187 TKNEENKLDEL
+1187 
-1198 HRKEDARDK
+1198 
-1207 YLKDPNHDQAEGI
+1207 
-1220 RMMKEIV
+1220 
-1227 MLKKAIPDEQIIKLE
+1227 
-1242 KCREAYKQLDNLQK
+1242 
-1256 RAPMPTYNR
+1256 
-1265 DNRYGYAVV
+1265 
-1274 NFGGGVFPLAQREM
+1274 
-1288 IEKSMAEKQLDADE
+1288 QLDADE

-1384 NGEVRKV
+1384 NGEARKV
-1391 IVLELKDKNGATIV
+1391 IVLELKDENGATIV
-1405 IPMELERKK
+1405 VPMELEHMSDGYK
-1414 GNYEVNQI
+1414 VNRM
-1422 TSAYGKTDK
+1422 TSTYGKTDR
-1431 KTRRT
+1431 KTGEP
-1436 SFVWFQKQLQ
+1436 SYEWFKKQL
-1446 EGKLEYANRKK
+1446 EAGNLEYVNRKK
-1457 AIDWISSEQPQ
+1457 ATDWISTEQPD

-1491 VKMKSENPA
+1491 VKLKSENPT
-1500 YYQTAADKNLVAM
+1500 YYQTAADKDLVVY
-1513 HNIDLGN
+1513 HNVSTGKLRE
-1520 LAAAIKLGGLPVPSI
+1520 AIKLGGLPMPSLAI
-1535 AVTKKQTPY
+1535 TKRDIP
-1544 TGFGDAT
+1544 FGDFGEIT
-1551 LIMKKDTVDPSKTPV
+1551 LIGDKDMIDPRKSRSNEV
-1566 FSRDAWTGVFPKVIR
+1566 FSRDAYTVRKPVV
-1581 LANMKRLT
+1581 NY
-1589 SFVEKA
+1589 
-1595 IEPLQKELPR
+1595 
-1605 EAADYGD
+1605 EAPAK
-1612 IYDSYILR
+1612 IDSDAFHKKYEETRKFL
-1620 NANNKNG
+1620 NKNSI
-1627 DVQEM
+1627 DVGEINFSFYNG
-1632 LEDSLNS
+1632 EESLAAMENNI
-1639 AGYKYYFLKTINKE
+1639 AIKYYYVKNVLKKDIPIKE
-1653 PKLKWRKKG
+1653 RTVTPPVRGERLFKEYPELIHALKSSKVKKG
-1662 LSKELIDHPEILQAC
+1662 DFSEVDPAARPYFDEMRQDIAMGKGLVGRSKRVLAKWTTNGHINEE
-1677 QWLEKK
+1677 
-1683 YGKQGL
+1683 GV
-1689 KELLHEGPFAMLEES
+1689 KELLLRLSAYEEDKKKKPYKEVDRQDFVKDLRKTIEEAGIERFTAFVRSEFDSLYKDRYLWDNGKKYAFNIDNIVKLMKKYRGTNNEGPGGINYGFNSLLAF
-1704 TDLKEANDLIVNE
+1704 
-1717 LSKKPEGNESPFL
+1717 LSKKFTSIRDIKNHE
-1730 KRVHKRQQARLVN
+1730 
-1743 GETLHS
+1743 S
-1749 LLSDYLERDR
+1749 LLAPNKKELARYKKAEDMYNRLIDEAAELRGSYGMDLDMDLAELMKDTRDG
-1759 KVFEEESFKQ
+1759 KKELHGFPE
-1769 QLDKRI
+1769 DK
-1775 KANQNTFNAW
+1775 KFLQH
-1785 KESFRDE
+1785 
-1792 MLGESVIRDSGK
+1792 
-1804 PADLENIVDAMLGN
+1804 
-1818 LKNAQKGFAGFGIG
+1818 
-1832 NIIASSAKKIE
+1832 IE
-1843 SFGEMHREADRN
+1843 DFLREAD
-1855 MDESTNI
+1855 
-1862 ETGLDKSEQYT
+1862 
-1873 KVKDEIIDFTDR
+1873 KVTTD
-1885 MAEAYKWED
+1885 
-1894 SWESCSDASQVLMS
+1894 
-1908 MMSGKTFKA
+1908 
-1917 SARKFGFTY
+1917 
-1926 SAALEKQAKEI
+1926 
-1937 IKEVKDLPAKYFEAK
+1937 YFEAK
-1952 PQRAVRF
+1952 PARKVTFDEFSGAVI
-1959 SEVAAAVMPKNASKE
+1959 PKGTPEETVNFLES
-1974 IKDYLRAQGVT
+1974 QGIMV
-1985 IRLYDPRIE
+1985 REYDQDVE
-1994 GDRERV
+1994 GDREAKAKELGQKLNV
-2000 TNSAQDRVKQYFQE
+2000 YFQ
-2014 GSNYQ
+2014 NKYQ
-2019 GSYDRNTNV
+2019 GSYDRNANV

-2082 GDLSAIRSW
+2082 GDLSTIRSW
-2091 AAFSE
+2091 AVFSE

-2122 NGAMERW
+2122 AGAMERW

-2137 FEKYLMDGSAPTKE
+2137 FEKYLMEGSAPTKE

-2170 KSLGNVELTPEIKD
+2170 KNLGNVELTPEIKD

-2193 DEINAWA
+2193 AEINAWA

-2290 KKDRDKFLQ
+2290 KKDRDEFLQ
-2299 MAGFTEKDLK
+2299 MAGLTEKDLK

-2513 KESRDTMRFDMR
+2513 KESRDAMRFDIR

-2534 LGGER
+2534 LGGEK

-2564 AGNDWEG
+2564 AANDWEG

-2633 KPVLMKDD
+2633 KPVMMKDD

-2659 GILPIDEN
+2659 GILPIDES

-2678 AIEMNP
+2678 AVEMNP
-2684 MQAMDNE
+2684 MQAMDNDR
-2691 NYFAEDIIPGW
+2691 YMAEDIIPGW
-2702 MRSAFEGSTALKLKD
+2702 MRSAFDGSSPMKMKD
-2717 LTMDQFREMAKVMK
+2717 LTMNQFREMAKVMK

-2751 EASQKIH
+2751 EAAQKIH
-2758 DEILGNWT
+2758 DEILDNWT

-2779 TSLDRLETKI
+2779 TNLDRLGTKI

-2826 ELKSAARVT
+2826 ELKSEARVT

-2863 RGRPVS
+2863 RGKPVS

-2964 IIHGQY
+2964 VIHGAY

-3014 TSSGQKLRLDLDVYV
+3014 ASGGQKLRLDLDVYV

-3082 SSIKDMSEWDSTLGR
+3082 SSIKDMSEWDTTLGR

-3138 DFYFHGNIIE
+3138 DFYFHGNIVE
-3148 QRRFIQDK
+3148 QRRFIQTK

-3203 AYWLIQVTDEM
+3203 AYWLIQATDEM
-3214 FSMPEWL
+3214 FSLPEWL
-3221 YTYKNAMA
+3221 FTYKRAMA
-3229 VMEVD
+3229 AMEIE
-3234 GKLTREEM
+3234 GKLNRDEM

-3264 DQTSFIRKNGILA
+3264 DQTSFTRKNGILA

-3290 NQFIRAGYILYDKG
+3290 NQFIRAGYTLYDKG
-3304 DVKPLLAAT
+3304 DVKPLLAVT
-3313 WYWWILGALVETV
+3313 WYWWILGALVETT

-3387 ALKHMENFLRATKKG
+3387 TLKHMENFLKATKKG

-3409 GATKAITRTSV
+3409 GATKAITRTSI

>member
-48 VKDGEILPLNGFA
+48 VKDGEILPLGGFT
-61 DAVEAQWESA
+61 DTVEAQWESA

-136 NQPFSAKTLNEL
+136 NQPFSAKTLNDL

-199 YLYDTST
+199 YLYDTGT
-206 HFAGTAYEAG
+206 HFVGTAYEAG

-243 PDLMNAQKAYN
+243 PGLMNVQKSYN

-279 IMRGAAEILAP
+279 IMRGAAEIIAP

-300 ATGAAVT
+300 ATKTNLPQIATLGAASAAGAVGATGAVAGAAVT
-307 GAAALAGLIALGTAS
+307 GAAALTGLIALGTAS

-379 KGITKVWGSDAAKA
+379 KGISRVWGSDAAKA
-393 VIKNEA
+393 VIKNET

-422 QFVKVAAPEIAE
+422 QFAKVAAPEIAE
-434 EGLQSLSADMDTNLF
+434 EGLQSLSADIDTNLF

-473 VVGVSIGGAA
+473 VVGMSIGGAA

-488 AHRAMKRIAGL
+488 AHRAMKRITGL

-519 KLIDLRSESSLYK
+519 KLMDLRSESSLYK

-651 EAAASEKILNDHFS
+651 EAAATEKILNDHFS
-665 EDTDI
+665 DDTDI

-682 SGGLDHIEDTCKTI
+682 SGGLDHIEDTCKAI
-696 LQEAKDTW
+696 LQEAKDAW

-709 VKELQNYMERR
+709 IKELQDYMERR
-720 KTQDATTSNEKGVD
+720 KTQDANFSNEKGVD

-765 VPNQRELYDIA
+765 APNQRELYDIA

-784 DKGDDELKAA
+784 DKGDEESKTA

-834 EEAYKPLLEEIKTA
+834 EEAYKPLLEEIKAA

-862 ILAKLAEN
+862 VLAKLAEN

-882 MVKAG
+882 MIAAGEVSPETAHQLNQSAIENELQLVKEKYQDTEEWMKATDGTPTKLTERQWLIAHSDTFREWFGDWETVEKVTKLYYGNPIVMTEGGLKEKLEKVARDSGINIAADADSIRKEIKTIFKSLYPGKELSKGYREPGRVKNLDGELISITVSSAKELRHHSTNPRTLFLAVNLDSVIENATFLYEEVKDESRVKKSNQTTLTYRYYATRVVVNGEECIARIIVRKDKNGNLYFYDGDITSNEQIKKDLPKYLYPDTKTGQNLG
-887 KSWESTRKPYHQ
+887 KSLFTHSIQEWLAKVKETTDKIGGNGEVLPSVVNDFEESSTYHQ
-899 MAGEHARNAP
+899 MTGEYAHDV
-909 LDKLEVAKKM
+909 LSGKSTKKDM
-919 EEEEASPEE
+919 
-928 IWDATGWMRGPE
+928 
-940 GEWRFEIPDYL
+940 
-951 ENIHLDRLSEEPRYI
+951 SE
-966 DEIYDN
+966 
-972 HDLYEAYP
+972 
-980 ELRDVTI
+980 
-987 RVADLKTEYNG
+987 
-998 EHAGANGLTI
+998 
-1008 GDIIT
+1008 
-1013 IDRSHAAKNDTDVKK
+1013 
-1028 IIIHELQHVIQN
+1028 Q
-1040 EFERGFSKG
+1040 
-1049 GTPKTAKA
+1049 
-1057 AMQETLKMLRRA
+1057 
-1069 LEDESNGSKAAEDY
+1069 
-1083 VKVSKK
+1083 
-1089 IFEEKDFT
+1089 
-1097 KGLLLMA
+1097 
-1104 EKSKIGKAL
+1104 
-1113 IHEKKAELDLIISEI
+1113 
-1128 ITINTAIREGTDYDA
+1128 
-1143 YRRLG
+1143 
-1148 GEAES
+1148 
-1153 FMIEERAKEEERRTY
+1153 
-1168 YARHFS
+1168 
-1174 EILDDYYKMTQTL
+1174 
-1187 TKNEENKLDEL
+1187 
-1198 HRKEDARDK
+1198 
-1207 YLKDPNHDQAEGI
+1207 
-1220 RMMKEIV
+1220 
-1227 MLKKAIPDEQIIKLE
+1227 
-1242 KCREAYKQLDNLQK
+1242 
-1256 RAPMPTYNR
+1256 
-1265 DNRYGYAVV
+1265 
-1274 NFGGGVFPLAQREM
+1274 
-1288 IEKSMAEKQLDADE
+1288 QLDADE

-1391 IVLELKDKNGATIV
+1391 IVLELKDENGATIV
-1405 IPMELERKK
+1405 VPMELEHMSDGYK
-1414 GNYEVNQI
+1414 VNRM
-1422 TSAYGKTDK
+1422 TSTYGKTDR
-1431 KTRRT
+1431 KTGEP
-1436 SFVWFQKQLQ
+1436 SYEWFKKQL
-1446 EGKLEYANRKK
+1446 EAGNLEYANRKK
-1457 AIDWISSEQPQ
+1457 ATDWISTEQPD

-1491 VKMKSENPA
+1491 VKLKSENPT
-1500 YYQTAADKNLVAM
+1500 YYQTAADKDLVVY
-1513 HNIDLGN
+1513 HNVSTGKLRE
-1520 LAAAIKLGGLPVPSI
+1520 AIKLGGLLKMA
-1535 AVTKKQTPY
+1535 AVKVMQENSAPQDQYWQINPDIK
-1544 TGFGDAT
+1544 G
-1551 LIMKKDTVDPSKTPV
+1551 DTVLQVVDLTEAAKERGIITPQQTKAFLRTLV
-1566 FSRDAWTGVFPKVIR
+1566 GNFNEETADG
-1581 LANMKRLT
+1581 
-1589 SFVEKA
+1589 KA
-1595 IEPLQKELPR
+1595 IIK
-1605 EAADYGD
+1605 
-1612 IYDSYILR
+1612 IL
-1620 NANNKNG
+1620 
-1627 DVQEM
+1627 
-1632 LEDSLNS
+1632 
-1639 AGYKYYFLKTINKE
+1639 
-1653 PKLKWRKKG
+1653 KKR
-1662 LSKELIDHPEILQAC
+1662 IDHVAYSSKIKPTQEVRDVCNNGIFN
-1677 QWLEKK
+1677 
-1683 YGKQGL
+1683 L
-1689 KELLHEGPFAMLEES
+1689 KELVNHAVLVES
-1704 TDLKEANDLIVNE
+1704 NPNE
-1717 LSKKPEGNESPFL
+1717 KVKRDTGLSTAQ
-1730 KRVHKRQQARLVN
+1730 KRKQRERNAVLSYHRFYVPVRIGDTIYTVRLVAEEGRNVITLNPTMLNLYDVIADKEQNKKRREPLPGPPGN
-1743 GETLHS
+1743 GLS
-1749 LLSDYLERDR
+1749 LVEDGIAPFDTITIAELLKDVKSH
-1759 KVFEEESFKQ
+1759 
-1769 QLDKRI
+1769 
-1775 KANQNTFNAW
+1775 T
-1785 KESFRDE
+1785 
-1792 MLGESVIRDSGK
+1792 GE
-1804 PADLENIVDAMLGN
+1804 P
-1818 LKNAQKGFAGFGIG
+1818 
-1832 NIIASSAKKIE
+1832 
-1843 SFGEMHREADRN
+1843 
-1855 MDESTNI
+1855 
-1862 ETGLDKSEQYT
+1862 
-1873 KVKDEIIDFTDR
+1873 
-1885 MAEAYKWED
+1885 
-1894 SWESCSDASQVLMS
+1894 
-1908 MMSGKTFKA
+1908 
-1917 SARKFGFTY
+1917 
-1926 SAALEKQAKEI
+1926 
-1937 IKEVKDLPAKYFEAK
+1937 YF
-1952 PQRAVRF
+1952 Q
-1959 SEVAAAVMPKNASKE
+1959 VAADHSITHGPATGNTGK
-1974 IKDYLRAQGVT
+1974 
-1985 IRLYDPRIE
+1985 
-1994 GDRERV
+1994 
-2000 TNSAQDRVKQYFQE
+2000 
-2014 GSNYQ
+2014 YQ
-2019 GSYDRNTNV
+2019 GAYNPTTNV
-2028 IELFDGANEST
+2028 IEIFNGANQST
-2039 VIHEGAHM
+2039 VVHEGGHM
-2047 FLSMLENMSQM
+2047 FLTALLNLSRMNDEELREAFTAEYRKHQTSENREKPLGPRDLQDIESQM
-2058 SEENVATYFNGDTA
+2058 KASREKVEKDLETIRDWAGFSEE
-2072 KARAALKSMQ
+2072 
-2082 GDLSAIRSW
+2082 
-2091 AAFSE
+2091 
-2096 DHLSEYKGT
+2096 HLAEYKGT
-2105 ILEKEFTKYA
+2105 ALEKEFMQHA
-2115 EDIRAGK
+2115 EAVRRGDD
-2122 NGAMERW
+2122 GAEERW

-2137 FEKYLMDGSAPTKE
+2137 FEKYLMEGSAPTKE

-2193 DEINAWA
+2193 SEINAWA

-2290 KKDRDKFLQ
+2290 KKDRDEFLQ
-2299 MAGFTEKDLK
+2299 MAGLTEKDLK

-2338 LTPEAIRGMAEE
+2338 LTPESIRGMAEE

-2488 DSTTKDAELT
+2488 DSTTKDTELT

-2513 KESRDTMRFDMR
+2513 KESRDAMRFDMR

-2534 LGGER
+2534 LGGEK
-2539 LSHATSWRWWENKAQ
+2539 LSYATSWRWWENKAQ

-2564 AGNDWEG
+2564 AANDWEG

-2583 TMAKFARANE
+2583 TMSKFARANE

-2633 KPVLMKDD
+2633 KPVMMKDD

-2659 GILPIDEN
+2659 GILPIDES

-2678 AIEMNP
+2678 AVEMNP
-2684 MQAMDNE
+2684 MQAMDDDR
-2691 NYFAEDIIPGW
+2691 YMAEDIIPGW
-2702 MRSAFEGSTALKLKD
+2702 MRSAFDGSSPMKLKD

-2751 EASQKIH
+2751 DAAQKIH

-2779 TSLDRLETKI
+2779 TNLDRLGTKI

-2806 GKSAAE
+2806 GKSATE

-2857 TVGLDE
+2857 TIGLDE
-2863 RGRPVS
+2863 RGKPVS

-2882 GTKSNRERLI
+2882 GTKSNRARLI

-2964 IIHGQY
+2964 VIHGAY

-3014 TSSGQKLRLDLDVYV
+3014 TSGGQKLRLDLDVYV

-3058 AAIENTAGPETLSL
+3058 TAIENTAGPETLSL

-3082 SSIKDMSEWDSTLGR
+3082 SSIKDMSEWDSALGR
-3097 ARRRFNFTTMGFRF
+3097 ARRRFNFATMGFRF

-3138 DFYFHGNIIE
+3138 DFYFHGNIVE
-3148 QRRFIQDK
+3148 QRRFIQSK

-3203 AYWLIQVTDEM
+3203 AYWLIQATDEM
-3214 FSMPEWL
+3214 FSLPEWL
-3221 YTYKNAMA
+3221 FTYKRAMA
-3229 VMEVD
+3229 AMEIE
-3234 GKLTREEM
+3234 GKFNRDEM

-3249 ADKAVRETFGSNETK
+3249 ADKAVRETFGSNEIK

-3290 NQFIRAGYILYDKG
+3290 NQFIRAGYTLYDKG
-3304 DVKPLLAAT
+3304 DVKPLLAVT
-3313 WYWWILGALVETV
+3313 WYWWILGALVETT

-3351 GPIGGVP
+3351 GPIGGIP

-3387 ALKHMENFLRATKKG
+3387 TLKHMENFLKVTKKG

-3409 GATKAITRTSV
+3409 GATKAITRTSI